1 MSLLRSLSDGLRSL
15 FRKERVEGELDEELR
30 SFLEMAAEE
39 KMKHGMSRK
48 DALRAVRLER
58 GSLEVTKEVVRSA
71 GWESFVETLWQ
82 DLRLATRMLRKN
94 PGFTAVA
101 VLTLAL
107 GIGANT
113 AIFGVVNA
121 VLLRPLPFKQP
132 SRLMMLFEGI
142 PKLGF
147 PKMGFSAPD
156 FAVFERAQK
165 SFESVGVYQ
174 NKYFNISG
182 EREPE
187 RLMAA
192 RISSSV
198 FPMLGAEPMIGR
210 TFTSGEDA
218 PGQNVVILSYG
229 LWQRRFGAD
238 PGIVGRNL
246 ELNRQPYTVI
256 GVMPKAF
263 NFPLRG
269 PQGSEPAE
277 LWVPMTFTVTELE
290 GWGTNYMNG
299 ALARLRPGLAF
310 EQASAEAESLSRSIG
325 SNYPPELTKAFQ
337 GAELKVSVNSYHE
350 EVVKSLR
357 TLLLILMA
365 AVVLVLLIACANVAT
380 LLVSRAASRQK
391 EVALRTTLGATRVR
405 LLRQML
411 TESLLLALL
420 GGSLGFA
427 LAFWVR
433 TLLLSLVPES
443 VPLPHDIAIGGS
455 VVVFAFAASFL
466 TTVLFGLVPAIQ
478 VSAMAL
484 HGPLQEGGRS
494 GTPGRSRHGLQGFFV
509 TVEFALALVLLIGSG
524 LLIRSFAKLLETD
537 PGFRPDHVLT
547 LKIPIPSE
555 RYTQAVKVRLFYEQ
569 LLDRAGNIPG
579 VKAVGLTSDLPLNG
593 CGTIAIQIEGRTN
606 AGGETP
612 QAICQTWQVGNY
624 FETLGIPLLKG
635 RSFTLEDRIDAQPV
649 AIVSETAGRQFWPGQ
664 DPIGKRIRWGVYT
677 PWQTIVGIVGD
688 VNDEPLGQQVQ
699 LHVYRPYLQMADL
712 FFEDSRFGEVRSM
725 NLAVLSQTDPASLT
739 SAVIS
744 QIHSLDPD
752 LAVAQIRTMAQ
763 IISSS
768 VAGPRFNTLLLGVFA
783 GVALFLAAI
792 GIYGV
797 MAYAITQQTHEIG
810 IRLALGA
817 QPWNVLQ
824 LVLRRGLRLAGVGA
838 TIGVAAALALTR
850 LMAGLLYDVSAT
862 DPVTFSCV
870 VILLLAIALLACY
883 LPARRAMRVD
893 PMVALH
899 YE

>member
-1 MSLLRSLSDGLRSL
+1 MNWFKRLFLRRWLYSDLSDEIREHLEEKVEELVAGGMP
-15 FRKERVEGELDEELR
+15 RKEARQAARREFGNITLTEEEGRDVWR
-30 SFLEMAAEE
+30 WAAIEDFF
-39 KMKHGMSRK
+39 M
-48 DALRAVRLER
+48 DVRFGAR
-58 GSLEVTKEVVRSA
+58 T
-71 GWESFVETLWQ
+71 
-82 DLRLATRMLRKN
+82 LRKN

-156 FAVFERAQK
+156 FVALERAQK

-182 EREPE
+182 GGEPE

-198 FPMLGAEPMIGR
+198 FPMLGAEPMLGR
-210 TFTSGEDA
+210 VFTIGEDA

-238 PGIVGRNL
+238 PGIIGRNL

-256 GVMPKAF
+256 GVMPKTF
-263 NFPLRG
+263 HFPLRG

-277 LWVPMTFTVTELE
+277 LWVPMAFTTTELE

-299 ALARLRPGLAF
+299 VLARLRSGLAF
-310 EQASAEAESLSRSIG
+310 EQASAEAESLSPSIG

-337 GAELKVSVNSYHE
+337 GAELKVSMNSYRE
-350 EVVKSLR
+350 EVVKSVR

-411 TESLLLALL
+411 TESLLLALI
-420 GGSLGFA
+420 GGSLG
-427 LAFWVR
+427 LAFASWVK

-443 VPLPHDIAIGGS
+443 VPLPRDIAIGGS
-455 VVVFAFAASFL
+455 VMVFVLAVSFL
-466 TTVLFGLVPAIQ
+466 TTVLFGLVPAFQ

-484 HGPLQEGGRS
+484 HGSLQEGGRS
-494 GTPGRSRHGLQGFFV
+494 GTPGRLRHRLQGFFV

-524 LLIRSFAKLLETD
+524 LLIRSFAKLLETN

-555 RYTQAVKVRLFYEQ
+555 RYAKAPKVRQFYEQ
-569 LLDRAGNIPG
+569 LLDRAGNLPG

-593 CGTIAIQIEGRTN
+593 CGTIAIQIEGGRN
-606 AGGETP
+606 VGGETP

-624 FETLGIPLLKG
+624 FQTLGIPLLKG
-635 RSFTLEDRIDAQPV
+635 RSFTLEDRIEAQPV
-649 AIVSETAGRQFWPGQ
+649 AIVSETAARQFWPGQ
-664 DPIGKRIRWGVYT
+664 DPIGKHIRWGVYA

-688 VNDEPLGQQVQ
+688 VNDGPPGQPVQ

-725 NLAVLSQTDPASLT
+725 NLAVRSQTDPASLA
-739 SAVIS
+739 SAVIG

-752 LAVAQIRTMAQ
+752 LAVANLRTMAQ
-763 IISSS
+763 VISSS

-817 QPWNVLQ
+817 QPRNVLH
-824 LVLRRGLRLAGVGA
+824 LVLRRGVRLAGTGA
-838 TIGVAAALALTR
+838 TFGVAAALALTR
-850 LMAGLLYDVSAT
+850 LMAGLLYGVSAT
-862 DPVTFSCV
+862 DPVTFFSV

-883 LPARRAMRVD
+883 APARRAMRVD
-893 PMVALH
+893 PMVALR

>member
-1 MSLLRSLSDGLRSL
+1 MNWFKQLFSRRRLFNDLSEEIQAHLEEQIEALVASGMP
-15 FRKERVEGELDEELR
+15 RKEATAAARREFGNVTLVQEDSREVWRWPSIEN
-30 SFLEMAAEE
+30 FLI
-39 KMKHGMSRK
+39 
-48 DALRAVRLER
+48 DVRYGL
-58 GSLEVTKEVVRSA
+58 
-71 GWESFVETLWQ
+71 
-82 DLRLATRMLRKN
+82 RMLRKN

-113 AIFGVVNA
+113 AVFGVVNA

-132 SRLMMLFEGI
+132 SRLVMLIEGI

-165 SFESVGVYQ
+165 SFESVGAYQ

-198 FPMLGAEPMIGR
+198 FPMLGAEPMLGR
-210 TFTSGEDA
+210 TFTIGEDV

-238 PGIVGRNL
+238 PGIIGRNL
-246 ELNRQPYTVI
+246 QINRQPYTVI

-277 LWVPMTFTVTELE
+277 LWVPMAFTATELE

-299 ALARLRPGLAF
+299 VLARLRPGLAF

-337 GAELKVSVNSYHE
+337 GAELKVSVSSYHE
-350 EVVKSLR
+350 EVVKSVR

-405 LLRQML
+405 LLRQLL
-411 TESLLLALL
+411 TESLLLALI
-420 GGSLGFA
+420 GGSLG
-427 LAFWVR
+427 LAFASWVK

-443 VPLPHDIAIGGS
+443 VPLPRDIPIGGR
-455 VVVFAFAASFL
+455 VIVFVLAASFL
-466 TTVLFGLVPAIQ
+466 TTVLFGLVPAFQ

-484 HGPLQEGGRS
+484 HGPLQEGGRG
-494 GTPGRSRHGLQGFFV
+494 GTPGRLRHRLQGFFV

-524 LLIRSFAKLLETD
+524 LLIRSFAKLLEAN

-555 RYTQAVKVRLFYEQ
+555 RYTRAPKVRQFYEQ

-579 VKAVGLTSDLPLNG
+579 VKAVGLTSDLPLSG
-593 CGTIAIQIEGRTN
+593 CGTIAIQIEGGRS
-606 AGGETP
+606 GGETP

-624 FETLGIPLLKG
+624 FQTLGVPLLKG

-649 AIVSETAGRQFWPGQ
+649 AIVSEAAGRQFWPGQ

-688 VNDEPLGQQVQ
+688 VNDEPLGRPVQ

-712 FFEDSRFGEVRSM
+712 FFEDSRFGDVRSM
-725 NLAVLSQTDPASLT
+725 NLTVRSQMDPASLT
-739 SAVIS
+739 SAVIG

-752 LAVAQIRTMAQ
+752 LAVAHIRTMAQ
-763 IISSS
+763 VISAS

-797 MAYAITQQTHEIG
+797 MAYAVAQQTHELG

-817 QPWNVLQ
+817 QPRNVLQ
-824 LVLRRGLRLAGVGA
+824 LVLRQGVRLAGVGA
-838 TIGVAAALALTR
+838 TFGVAAALALTR
-850 LMAGLLYDVSAT
+850 LMAGLLYGVSAT

-883 LPARRAMRVD
+883 VPARRAMRVD
-893 PMVALH
+893 PMVALRH
-899 YE
+899 E

>member
-1 MSLLRSLSDGLRSL
+1 MNWFKQLFSRRRLYDDLSEEIHEHLEEKIEELVASGMP
-15 FRKERVEGELDEELR
+15 RKEAAAAARREFGNVTLMEEDSRRVWRWPSIED
-30 SFLEMAAEE
+30 FFM
-39 KMKHGMSRK
+39 
-48 DALRAVRLER
+48 DVRY
-58 GSLEVTKEVVRSA
+58 GV
-71 GWESFVETLWQ
+71 
-82 DLRLATRMLRKN
+82 RMLRKN
-94 PGFTAVA
+94 PGFAAVA

-113 AIFGVVNA
+113 AVFGVVNA

-156 FAVFERAQK
+156 LAVFERAQK
-165 SFESVGVYQ
+165 SFESIGVYQ

-182 EREPE
+182 DKEPE
-187 RLMAA
+187 RLMSA

-198 FPMLGAEPMIGR
+198 FPMLGAEPMLGR
-210 TFTSGEDA
+210 TFTIGEDA

-238 PGIVGRNL
+238 LGIIGRNL

-277 LWVPMTFTVTELE
+277 LWVPMAFTATELE

-299 ALARLRPGLAF
+299 VLARLRPGLAF
-310 EQASAEAESLSRSIG
+310 EQASAEAASLSRSIG

-337 GAELKVSVNSYHE
+337 GAELKVGMNSYHE
-350 EVVKSLR
+350 EVVKSVR

-380 LLVSRAASRQK
+380 LLISRAASRQK

-411 TESLLLALL
+411 TESLLLALI
-420 GGSLGFA
+420 GGSLGLAF
-427 LAFWVR
+427 AFWVK

-443 VPLPHDIAIGGS
+443 VPLPRDIPIGGS
-455 VVVFAFAASFL
+455 VIVFVLAASFL
-466 TTVLFGLVPAIQ
+466 TTVLFGLVPAFQ

-484 HGPLQEGGRS
+484 HGQLQETGRS
-494 GTPGRSRHGLQGFFV
+494 GTPGRLRLRLQSFFV

-524 LLIRSFAKLLETD
+524 LLIRSFAKLLETN

-547 LKIPIPSE
+547 LNIPIPSE
-555 RYTQAVKVRLFYEQ
+555 RYTQATKVRQFYER

-579 VKAVGLTSDLPLNG
+579 VRAVGLTSDLPLNG
-593 CGTIAIQIEGRTN
+593 CGTIAIQIEGGRN

-612 QAICQTWQVGNY
+612 QAICQTWQVGN
-624 FETLGIPLLKG
+624 FFHALGIPLRRG

-677 PWQTIVGIVGD
+677 PWQTVVGMVGD
-688 VNDEPLGQQVQ
+688 VNDEPLGQPVQ

-739 SAVIS
+739 SAVIG

-752 LAVAQIRTMAQ
+752 LAVAHIRTMAQ
-763 IISSS
+763 VISSS

-817 QPWNVLQ
+817 QPRNVLQ
-824 LVLRRGLRLAGVGA
+824 LVLRRGVRLAGVGA
-838 TIGVAAALALTR
+838 TFGVAAALALTR
-850 LMAGLLYDVSAT
+850 LIAGLLYDVSAT
-862 DPVTFSCV
+862 DPFTFSCV

-883 LPARRAMRVD
+883 VPARRAMRVD
-893 PMVALH
+893 PMVALR

>member
-1 MSLLRSLSDGLRSL
+1 MNWFKQLFSRRRLFNDLSEEIQAHLEEKIEELVASGIP
-15 FRKERVEGELDEELR
+15 RKEAT
-30 SFLEMAAEE
+30 AAARRDFGNVTLTEQ
-39 KMKHGMSRK
+39 HS
-48 DALRAVRLER
+48 RAVWQWPSIENFLID
-58 GSLEVTKEVVRSA
+58 VRY
-71 GWESFVETLWQ
+71 GL
-82 DLRLATRMLRKN
+82 RMLRKN

-113 AIFGVVNA
+113 AVFGVMSA

-165 SFESVGVYQ
+165 SFESVGAYQ

-198 FPMLGAEPMIGR
+198 FPMLGAEPMLGR
-210 TFTSGEDA
+210 TFTIGEDV

-238 PGIVGRNL
+238 PGIIGRNL
-246 ELNRQPYTVI
+246 QLNRQPYTVI

-277 LWVPMTFTVTELE
+277 LWVPMAFTATELE

-299 ALARLRPGLAF
+299 VLARLRPGVAF
-310 EQASAEAESLSRSIG
+310 EQASAEAASLSRSIG

-337 GAELKVSVNSYHE
+337 GAELKISMNFYHE
-350 EVVKSLR
+350 EVVKSVR

-365 AVVLVLLIACANVAT
+365 AVALVLLIACANVAT

-411 TESLLLALL
+411 TESLLLALT
-420 GGSLGFA
+420 GGSLG
-427 LAFWVR
+427 LAFASWVK
-433 TLLLSLVPES
+433 TYLLSLVPES
-443 VPLPHDIAIGGS
+443 VPLPREIPTGGS
-455 VVVFAFAASFL
+455 VMVFVLATSLL
-466 TTVLFGLVPAIQ
+466 TTVLFGLFPAFQ
-478 VSAMAL
+478 VSAVAL

-494 GTPGRSRHGLQGFFV
+494 GTPGRLRHRLQGFFV
-509 TVEFALALVLLIGSG
+509 TVEFAMALVLLIGSG

-537 PGFRPDHVLT
+537 LGFRPDHVLT

-555 RYTQAVKVRLFYEQ
+555 RYTQAPKVRQFYEQ
-569 LLDRAGNIPG
+569 LLDRTGNIPG

-593 CGTIAIQIEGRTN
+593 CGTIAIQIEGGRN

-624 FETLGIPLLKG
+624 FQTLGIPLLKG
-635 RSFTLEDRIDAQPV
+635 RSFTLDDRADAQPV

-677 PWQTIVGIVGD
+677 PWQTVVGIVGD
-688 VNDEPLGQQVQ
+688 VNDGPLGQPVQ

-725 NLAVLSQTDPASLT
+725 NLAVRSQTDPASLT
-739 SAVIS
+739 SAVIG

-752 LAVAQIRTMAQ
+752 LAVAHIRTMAQ
-763 IISSS
+763 VISSS

-797 MAYAITQQTHEIG
+797 MAYAVTQQTHELG

-817 QPWNVLQ
+817 QPRNVLH
-824 LVLRRGLRLAGVGA
+824 LVLRQGVRLAGVGA
-838 TIGVAAALALTR
+838 MFGLAAALVLTR
-850 LMAGLLYDVSAT
+850 LMASLLYEVSAT
-862 DPVTFSCV
+862 DPVTFSSV

-883 LPARRAMRVD
+883 VPARRAMRLD
-893 PMVALH
+893 PMVALR

>member
-1 MSLLRSLSDGLRSL
+1 MNWFKQLFSRRRLYDDLSEEIHEHLEEKIEELVASGMP
-15 FRKERVEGELDEELR
+15 RKEAAAAARREFGNVTLMEEDSRRVWRWPSIED
-30 SFLEMAAEE
+30 FFM
-39 KMKHGMSRK
+39 
-48 DALRAVRLER
+48 DVRY
-58 GSLEVTKEVVRSA
+58 GV
-71 GWESFVETLWQ
+71 
-82 DLRLATRMLRKN
+82 RMLRKN

-113 AIFGVVNA
+113 AVFGVVNA

-156 FAVFERAQK
+156 LAVFERAQK
-165 SFESVGVYQ
+165 SFESIGVYQ

-182 EREPE
+182 DKEPE
-187 RLMAA
+187 RLMSA

-198 FPMLGAEPMIGR
+198 FPMLGAEPMLGR
-210 TFTSGEDA
+210 TFTIGEDA

-238 PGIVGRNL
+238 LGIIGRNL

-277 LWVPMTFTVTELE
+277 LWVPMAFTATELE

-299 ALARLRPGLAF
+299 VLARLRPGLAF
-310 EQASAEAESLSRSIG
+310 EQASAEAASLSRSIG

-337 GAELKVSVNSYHE
+337 GAELKVGMNSYHE
-350 EVVKSLR
+350 EVVKSVR

-380 LLVSRAASRQK
+380 LLISRAASRQK

-411 TESLLLALL
+411 TESLLLALI
-420 GGSLGFA
+420 GGSLGLAF
-427 LAFWVR
+427 AFWVK

-443 VPLPHDIAIGGS
+443 VPLPRDIPIGGS
-455 VVVFAFAASFL
+455 VIVFVLAASFL
-466 TTVLFGLVPAIQ
+466 TTVLFGLVPAFQ

-484 HGPLQEGGRS
+484 HGQLQETGRS
-494 GTPGRSRHGLQGFFV
+494 GTPGRLRLRLQSFFV

-524 LLIRSFAKLLETD
+524 LLIRSFAKLLETN

-547 LKIPIPSE
+547 LNIPIPSE
-555 RYTQAVKVRLFYEQ
+555 RYTQATKVRQFYEQ

-579 VKAVGLTSDLPLNG
+579 VRAVGLTSDLPLNG
-593 CGTIAIQIEGRTN
+593 CGTIAIQIEGGRN

-612 QAICQTWQVGNY
+612 QAICQTWQVGN
-624 FETLGIPLLKG
+624 FFQTLGIPLRRG

-677 PWQTIVGIVGD
+677 PWQTVVGMVGD
-688 VNDEPLGQQVQ
+688 VNDEPLGQPVQ

-739 SAVIS
+739 SAVIG

-752 LAVAQIRTMAQ
+752 LAVAHIRTMAQ
-763 IISSS
+763 VISSS

-817 QPWNVLQ
+817 QPRNVLQ
-824 LVLRRGLRLAGVGA
+824 LVLRRGVRLAGVGA
-838 TIGVAAALALTR
+838 TFGVAAALALTR
-850 LMAGLLYDVSAT
+850 LIAGLLYDVSAT
-862 DPVTFSCV
+862 DPFTFSCV

-883 LPARRAMRVD
+883 VPARRAMRVD
-893 PMVALH
+893 PMVALR

>member
-1 MSLLRSLSDGLRSL
+1 MNWFKQLFSRRRLYDDLSEEIQAHLEE
-15 FRKERVEGELDEELR
+15 KIEELVASGKSKKEAAAAAR
-30 SFLEMAAEE
+30 REFGNVTLMEQNSREVWRWSSVENFLMDIRF
-39 KMKHGMSRK
+39 G
-48 DALRAVRLER
+48 L
-58 GSLEVTKEVVRSA
+58 
-71 GWESFVETLWQ
+71 
-82 DLRLATRMLRKN
+82 RMLRKN

-113 AIFGVVNA
+113 AVFGVMNA

-132 SRLMMLFEGI
+132 SGLMMLFEGI

-182 EREPE
+182 DREPE

-198 FPMLGAEPMIGR
+198 FPMLGAEPMLGR
-210 TFTSGEDA
+210 TFTIGEDA

-238 PGIVGRNL
+238 PSIIGRHL

-277 LWVPMTFTVTELE
+277 LWVPMAFTATELE

-337 GAELKVSVNSYHE
+337 GAELKVIMSSYHE
-350 EVVKSLR
+350 EVVKSVR

-391 EVALRTTLGATRVR
+391 EVALRITLGATRVR
-405 LLRQML
+405 LLRQTL
-411 TESLLLALL
+411 TESLLLALI
-420 GGSLGFA
+420 GGSLGLAF
-427 LAFWVR
+427 AFWVK
-433 TLLLSLVPES
+433 TLLLSLVPEG
-443 VPLPHDIAIGGS
+443 VPLPRDIPIGGS
-455 VVVFAFAASFL
+455 VIVFVLAASFL
-466 TTVLFGLVPAIQ
+466 TTVLFGLVPAFQ

-484 HGPLQEGGRS
+484 HGPLQEGDRS
-494 GTPGRSRHGLQGFFV
+494 GTPGRLRHRLQGFFV

-547 LKIPIPSE
+547 LNIPIPSE
-555 RYTQAVKVRLFYEQ
+555 RYTHAPKVRQFYEQ

-579 VKAVGLTSDLPLNG
+579 VKEVGLTSDLPLNG
-593 CGTIAIQIEGRTN
+593 CGTIAIQIEGGRN

-624 FETLGIPLLKG
+624 FQTLGIPLLKG
-635 RSFTLEDRIDAQPV
+635 RSFTHEDRIDAQPV

-664 DPIGKRIRWGVYT
+664 DPIGKRIRWGVYA
-677 PWQTIVGIVGD
+677 PWQTVVGLVGD
-688 VNDEPLGQQVQ
+688 VNDEPLGQPVQ

-739 SAVIS
+739 SAVIG

-752 LAVAQIRTMAQ
+752 LAVVHIRTMAQ
-763 IISSS
+763 VISSS
-768 VAGPRFNTLLLGVFA
+768 VAGPRFNTLLLGGFA

-817 QPWNVLQ
+817 QPRNVLQ
-824 LVLRRGLRLAGVGA
+824 LVLRRGVRLAGVGA
-838 TIGVAAALALTR
+838 TFGVAAALALTR

-862 DPVTFSCV
+862 DPATFSCV
-870 VILLLAIALLACY
+870 VIVLLGIALLACY

-893 PMVALH
+893 PMVALR

>member
-1 MSLLRSLSDGLRSL
+1 MNWFKQLFSRRRLYDDLSEEIHEHLEEKIEELVASGMP
-15 FRKERVEGELDEELR
+15 RKEAAAAARREFGNVTLMEEDSRRVWRWPSIED
-30 SFLEMAAEE
+30 FFM
-39 KMKHGMSRK
+39 
-48 DALRAVRLER
+48 DVRY
-58 GSLEVTKEVVRSA
+58 GV
-71 GWESFVETLWQ
+71 
-82 DLRLATRMLRKN
+82 RMLRKN

-113 AIFGVVNA
+113 AVFGVVNA

-156 FAVFERAQK
+156 LAVFERAQK
-165 SFESVGVYQ
+165 SFESIGVYQ

-182 EREPE
+182 DKEPE
-187 RLMAA
+187 RLMSA

-198 FPMLGAEPMIGR
+198 FPMLGAEPMLGR
-210 TFTSGEDA
+210 TFTIGEDA

-238 PGIVGRNL
+238 PGIIGRNL

-277 LWVPMTFTVTELE
+277 LWVPMAFTATELE

-299 ALARLRPGLAF
+299 VLARLRPGLAF
-310 EQASAEAESLSRSIG
+310 EQASAEAASLSRSIG

-337 GAELKVSVNSYHE
+337 GAELKVGMNSYHE
-350 EVVKSLR
+350 EVVKSVR

-380 LLVSRAASRQK
+380 LLISRAASRQK

-411 TESLLLALL
+411 TESLLLALI

-427 LAFWVR
+427 FAFWVK

-443 VPLPHDIAIGGS
+443 VPLPRDIPIGGS
-455 VVVFAFAASFL
+455 VIVFVLAASFL
-466 TTVLFGLVPAIQ
+466 TTVLFGLVPAFQ

-484 HGPLQEGGRS
+484 HGQLQETGRS
-494 GTPGRSRHGLQGFFV
+494 GTPGRLRLRLQSFFV

-524 LLIRSFAKLLETD
+524 LLIRSFAKLLETN

-547 LKIPIPSE
+547 LNIPIPSE
-555 RYTQAVKVRLFYEQ
+555 RYTQATKVRQFYEQ

-579 VKAVGLTSDLPLNG
+579 VRAVGLTSDLPLNG
-593 CGTIAIQIEGRTN
+593 CGTIAIQIEGGRN

-612 QAICQTWQVGNY
+612 QAICQTWQVGN
-624 FETLGIPLLKG
+624 FFQTLGIPLRRG

-677 PWQTIVGIVGD
+677 PWQTVVGMVGD
-688 VNDEPLGQQVQ
+688 VNDEPLGQPVQ

-739 SAVIS
+739 SAVIG

-752 LAVAQIRTMAQ
+752 LAVAHIRTMAQ
-763 IISSS
+763 VISSS

-817 QPWNVLQ
+817 QPRNVLQ
-824 LVLRRGLRLAGVGA
+824 LVLRRGVRLAGVGA
-838 TIGVAAALALTR
+838 TFGVAAALALTR
-850 LMAGLLYDVSAT
+850 LIAGLLYDVSAT
-862 DPVTFSCV
+862 DPFTFSCV

-883 LPARRAMRVD
+883 VPARRAMRVD
-893 PMVALH
+893 PMVALR

>member
-1 MSLLRSLSDGLRSL
+1 MNWFKQLFSRRRLYDDLSEEIHEHLEEKIEELVASGMP
-15 FRKERVEGELDEELR
+15 RKEAAAAARREFGNVTLMEEDSRRVWSWPSIED
-30 SFLEMAAEE
+30 FFM
-39 KMKHGMSRK
+39 
-48 DALRAVRLER
+48 DVRY
-58 GSLEVTKEVVRSA
+58 GV
-71 GWESFVETLWQ
+71 
-82 DLRLATRMLRKN
+82 RMLRKN

-113 AIFGVVNA
+113 AVFGVVNA

-156 FAVFERAQK
+156 LAVFERAQK
-165 SFESVGVYQ
+165 SFESIGVYQ

-182 EREPE
+182 DKEPE
-187 RLMAA
+187 RLMSA

-198 FPMLGAEPMIGR
+198 FPMLGAEPMLGR
-210 TFTSGEDA
+210 TFTIGEDA

-238 PGIVGRNL
+238 PGIIGRNL

-277 LWVPMTFTVTELE
+277 LWVPMAFTATELE

-299 ALARLRPGLAF
+299 VLARLRPGLAF
-310 EQASAEAESLSRSIG
+310 EQASAEAASLSRSIG

-337 GAELKVSVNSYHE
+337 GAELKVGMNSYHE
-350 EVVKSLR
+350 EVVKSVR

-380 LLVSRAASRQK
+380 LLISRAASRQK

-411 TESLLLALL
+411 TESLLLALI
-420 GGSLGFA
+420 GGSLGLAF
-427 LAFWVR
+427 AFWVK

-443 VPLPHDIAIGGS
+443 VPLPRDIPIGGS
-455 VVVFAFAASFL
+455 VIVFVLAASFL
-466 TTVLFGLVPAIQ
+466 TTVLFGLVPAFQ

-484 HGPLQEGGRS
+484 HGQLQETGRS
-494 GTPGRSRHGLQGFFV
+494 GTPGRLRLRLQSFFV

-524 LLIRSFAKLLETD
+524 LLIRSFAKLLETN

-547 LKIPIPSE
+547 LNIPIPSE
-555 RYTQAVKVRLFYEQ
+555 RYTQATKVRQFYEQ

-579 VKAVGLTSDLPLNG
+579 VRAVGLTSDLPLNG
-593 CGTIAIQIEGRTN
+593 CGTIAIQIEGGRN

-612 QAICQTWQVGNY
+612 QAICQTWQVGN
-624 FETLGIPLLKG
+624 FFQTLGIPLRRG

-677 PWQTIVGIVGD
+677 PWQTVVGMVGD
-688 VNDEPLGQQVQ
+688 VNDEPLGQPVQ

-739 SAVIS
+739 SAVIG

-752 LAVAQIRTMAQ
+752 LAVAHIRTMAQ
-763 IISSS
+763 VISSS

-817 QPWNVLQ
+817 QPRNVLH
-824 LVLRRGLRLAGVGA
+824 LVLRRGVRLAGVGA
-838 TIGVAAALALTR
+838 TFGVAAALALTR
-850 LMAGLLYDVSAT
+850 LIAGLLYDVSAT
-862 DPVTFSCV
+862 DPFTFSCV

-883 LPARRAMRVD
+883 VPARRAMRVD
-893 PMVALH
+893 PMVALR

>member
-1 MSLLRSLSDGLRSL
+1 MNWFKQLFSRRRLYDDLSEEIHEHLEEKIEELVASGMP
-15 FRKERVEGELDEELR
+15 RKEAAAAARREFGNVTLMEEDSRRVWRWPSIED
-30 SFLEMAAEE
+30 FFM
-39 KMKHGMSRK
+39 
-48 DALRAVRLER
+48 DVRY
-58 GSLEVTKEVVRSA
+58 GV
-71 GWESFVETLWQ
+71 
-82 DLRLATRMLRKN
+82 RMLRKN

-113 AIFGVVNA
+113 AVFGVVNA

-156 FAVFERAQK
+156 LAVFERAQK
-165 SFESVGVYQ
+165 SFESIGVYQ

-182 EREPE
+182 DKEPE
-187 RLMAA
+187 RLMSA

-198 FPMLGAEPMIGR
+198 FPMLGAEPMLGR
-210 TFTSGEDA
+210 TFTIGEDA

-238 PGIVGRNL
+238 LGIIGRNL

-277 LWVPMTFTVTELE
+277 LWVPMAFTATELE

-299 ALARLRPGLAF
+299 VLARLRPGLAF
-310 EQASAEAESLSRSIG
+310 EQASAEAASLSRSIG

-337 GAELKVSVNSYHE
+337 GAELKVGMNSYHE
-350 EVVKSLR
+350 EVVKSVR

-380 LLVSRAASRQK
+380 LLISRAASRQK

-411 TESLLLALL
+411 TESLLLALI
-420 GGSLGFA
+420 GGSLGLAF
-427 LAFWVR
+427 AFWVK

-443 VPLPHDIAIGGS
+443 VPLPRDIPIGGS
-455 VVVFAFAASFL
+455 VIVFVLAASFL
-466 TTVLFGLVPAIQ
+466 TTVLFGLVPAFQ

-484 HGPLQEGGRS
+484 HGQLQDTGRS
-494 GTPGRSRHGLQGFFV
+494 GTPGRLRLRLQSFFV

-524 LLIRSFAKLLETD
+524 LLIRSFAKLLETN

-547 LKIPIPSE
+547 LNIPIPSE
-555 RYTQAVKVRLFYEQ
+555 RYTQATKVRQFYEQ

-579 VKAVGLTSDLPLNG
+579 VRAVGLTSDLPLNG
-593 CGTIAIQIEGRTN
+593 CGTIAIQIEGGRN

-612 QAICQTWQVGNY
+612 QAICQTWQVGN
-624 FETLGIPLLKG
+624 FFQTLGIPLRRG

-677 PWQTIVGIVGD
+677 PWQTVVGMVGD
-688 VNDEPLGQQVQ
+688 VNDEPLGQPVQ

-739 SAVIS
+739 SAVIG

-752 LAVAQIRTMAQ
+752 LAVAHIRTMAQ
-763 IISSS
+763 VISSS

-817 QPWNVLQ
+817 QPRNVLQ
-824 LVLRRGLRLAGVGA
+824 LVLRRGVRLAGVGA
-838 TIGVAAALALTR
+838 TFGVAAALALTR
-850 LMAGLLYDVSAT
+850 LIAGLLYDVSAT
-862 DPVTFSCV
+862 DPFTFSCV

-883 LPARRAMRVD
+883 VPARRAMRVD
-893 PMVALH
+893 PMVALR

>member
-1 MSLLRSLSDGLRSL
+1 MNWFKQIFSRRRLYNDLSEEIRAHLEEKIEELVASGMP
-15 FRKERVEGELDEELR
+15 RKEATAAARREFGNVTLMEEDSR
-30 SFLEMAAEE
+30 NVWRWPSIENFLI
-39 KMKHGMSRK
+39 
-48 DALRAVRLER
+48 DVRYGL
-58 GSLEVTKEVVRSA
+58 
-71 GWESFVETLWQ
+71 
-82 DLRLATRMLRKN
+82 RMLRKN

-113 AIFGVVNA
+113 AVFGVMNA

-132 SRLMMLFEGI
+132 SRLVMLIEGI

-165 SFESVGVYQ
+165 SFESVGAYQ

-198 FPMLGAEPMIGR
+198 FPMLGAEPMLGR
-210 TFTSGEDA
+210 TFTIGEDV

-238 PGIVGRNL
+238 PGIIGRNL
-246 ELNRQPYTVI
+246 QLNRQPYTVI

-269 PQGSEPAE
+269 PQASEPAE
-277 LWVPMTFTVTELE
+277 LWVPMAFTATELE

-299 ALARLRPGLAF
+299 VLARLRPGLAF

-337 GAELKVSVNSYHE
+337 GAELKVSINSYHE
-350 EVVKSLR
+350 EVVKSVR

-391 EVALRTTLGATRVR
+391 EVALRITLGATRVR

-411 TESLLLALL
+411 TESLLLALI
-420 GGSLGFA
+420 GGSLGLAFA
-427 LAFWVR
+427 LWVK

-443 VPLPHDIAIGGS
+443 VPLPRDIPIGGS
-455 VVVFAFAASFL
+455 VIVFVLAASFL
-466 TTVLFGLVPAIQ
+466 TTVLFGLVPAFQ

-484 HGPLQEGGRS
+484 HGSLQEGGRS
-494 GTPGRSRHGLQGFFV
+494 GTPGRLRHRLQGFFV

-524 LLIRSFAKLLETD
+524 LLIRSFAKLLQTD

-555 RYTQAVKVRLFYEQ
+555 RYTQAPKVRQFYEQ

-593 CGTIAIQIEGRTN
+593 CGTIAIQIEGGRN

-624 FETLGIPLLKG
+624 FQTLGIPLLKG
-635 RSFTLEDRIDAQPV
+635 RSFTLEDRIDGQPV

-688 VNDEPLGQQVQ
+688 VNDEPLGQPVQ
-699 LHVYRPYLQMADL
+699 MHVYRPYLQMADL

-725 NLAVLSQTDPASLT
+725 NLTVRSQTDPASLT
-739 SAVIS
+739 SAVIG

-752 LAVAQIRTMAQ
+752 LAVAHIRTMAQ
-763 IISSS
+763 VISSS
-768 VAGPRFNTLLLGVFA
+768 VAGPRFNALLLGVFA

-797 MAYAITQQTHEIG
+797 MAYAVTQQTHELG

-817 QPWNVLQ
+817 QPRNVLH
-824 LVLRRGLRLAGVGA
+824 LVLRRGVRLAGVGA
-838 TIGVAAALALTR
+838 TFGVAAALALTR

-883 LPARRAMRVD
+883 VPARRAMRVD
-893 PMVALH
+893 PMVALR

>member
-1 MSLLRSLSDGLRSL
+1 MKWLKQRFSRRRLYGDLSEEIREHLEE
-15 FRKERVEGELDEELR
+15 KIEELV
-30 SFLEMAAEE
+30 AG
-39 KMKHGMSRK
+39 GMSRK
-48 DALRAVRLER
+48 EAAYAARREFGNITLVEADSREIWKWPTIENFLMDVRYGL
-58 GSLEVTKEVVRSA
+58 
-71 GWESFVETLWQ
+71 
-82 DLRLATRMLRKN
+82 RMLLKN

-142 PKLGF
+142 PQLGF

-182 EREPE
+182 DGEPE

-198 FPMLGAEPMIGR
+198 FPLLGAESMLGR
-210 TFTSGEDA
+210 TFTIGEDA
-218 PGQNVVILSYG
+218 SGQNVVILSYG
-229 LWQRRFGAD
+229 LWQRRFGANRS
-238 PGIVGRNL
+238 IIGRTL

-263 NFPLRG
+263 HFPLRG

-277 LWVPMTFTVTELE
+277 LWVPMAFTATELE
-290 GWGTNYMNG
+290 GWGTNYTNG
-299 ALARLRPGLAF
+299 VLARLRPGLTF
-310 EQASAEAESLSRSIG
+310 EQASAEAESLSRSIA

-337 GAELKVSVNSYHE
+337 GAELKVSMSFYHE
-350 EVVKSLR
+350 EVVKSVR

-365 AVVLVLLIACANVAT
+365 AVALVLLIACANVAT
-380 LLVSRAASRQK
+380 LLISRAASRQK

-411 TESLLLALL
+411 TESLLLAFI
-420 GGSLGFA
+420 GGSLG
-427 LAFWVR
+427 LAFASWVKI
-433 TLLLSLVPES
+433 LLLSLVPAS
-443 VPLPHDIAIGGS
+443 VPLPRDIPIGGS
-455 VVVFAFAASFL
+455 MIVFVIAASFL
-466 TTVLFGLVPAIQ
+466 TTVLFGLVPALQ
-478 VSAMAL
+478 VTAKAL
-484 HGPLQEGGRS
+484 LGPLQEGGRRGTS
-494 GTPGRSRHGLQGFFV
+494 GRLRHRLQGFFV

-537 PGFRPDHVLT
+537 PGFRPDQVLT

-555 RYTQAVKVRLFYEQ
+555 RYTQAAKVRQFYEQ

-593 CGTIAIQIEGRTN
+593 CGTIAIQIEGERN

-612 QAICQTWQVGNY
+612 QAICQTWQVGDY
-624 FETLGIPLLKG
+624 FQTLGIPLLKG
-635 RSFTLEDRIDAQPV
+635 RPFTLEDRIDTQPV
-649 AIVSETAGRQFWPGQ
+649 AIISVTTGRRFWPGQ

-688 VNDEPLGQQVQ
+688 VHDEPLGQPVQ
-699 LHVYRPYLQMADL
+699 LHVYRPYLQMGDL

-725 NLAVLSQTDPASLT
+725 NLAVRSQTDPASLT
-739 SAVIS
+739 SAVIG

-752 LAVAQIRTMAQ
+752 LAVEHIRTMAQ
-763 IISSS
+763 VISSS

-783 GVALFLAAI
+783 GLALFLAAI

-797 MAYAITQQTHEIG
+797 MTYAITQQTHEIG

-817 QPWNVLQ
+817 QPRNVLH
-824 LVLRRGLRLAGVGA
+824 LVLRRGVCLAGVGA
-838 TIGVAAALALTR
+838 AFGVAAALALTR

-870 VILLLAIALLACY
+870 VLLLLVIALLACY
-883 LPARRAMRVD
+883 VPARRAMRVD
-893 PMVALH
+893 PMVALR

>member
-1 MSLLRSLSDGLRSL
+1 MKWIRQLFSRRRLYGELSDEIREHLEE
-15 FRKERVEGELDEELR
+15 KIEELV
-30 SFLEMAAEE
+30 AG
-39 KMKHGMSRK
+39 GMSRK
-48 DALRAVRLER
+48 EAAAAARREFGNVGLVEEDSREVWRWPSIENLVADVRHGLRI
-58 GSLEVTKEVVRSA
+58 
-71 GWESFVETLWQ
+71 
-82 DLRLATRMLRKN
+82 LRKN

-121 VLLRPLPFKQP
+121 VLLRQLPFKQP

-156 FAVFERAQK
+156 FAVFARAQK

-182 EREPE
+182 DREPE

-198 FPMLGAEPMIGR
+198 FPMLGAEPMLGR
-210 TFTSGEDA
+210 TFTIGEDA

-238 PGIVGRNL
+238 PGIIGRNL
-246 ELNRQPYTVI
+246 ELNRQPYTII
-256 GVMPKAF
+256 GVMAKAF

-277 LWVPMTFTVTELE
+277 LWVPMAFTATELE

-299 ALARLRPGLAF
+299 VLARLRPGLAF

-337 GAELKVSVNSYHE
+337 GAELKVSMNSYHE
-350 EVVKSLR
+350 EVVKSVR

-391 EVALRTTLGATRVR
+391 EVALRTTLGATRLR

-411 TESLLLALL
+411 TESLLLALI
-420 GGSLGFA
+420 GGSLGLAF
-427 LAFWVR
+427 AFWVK

-443 VPLPHDIAIGGS
+443 VPLPRDIPIGGS
-455 VVVFAFAASFL
+455 VIVFVLAASFL
-466 TTVLFGLVPAIQ
+466 TTVLFGLVPAFQ

-494 GTPGRSRHGLQGFFV
+494 GTPGRLRHRLQGVFV

-555 RYTQAVKVRLFYEQ
+555 RYTHAPKVRQFYEQ

-579 VKAVGLTSDLPLNG
+579 VRAVGLTSDLPLNG
-593 CGTIAIQIEGRTN
+593 CGTIAIQIEGRRN

-624 FETLGIPLLKG
+624 FQTLGIPLLKG
-635 RSFTLEDRIDAQPV
+635 RAFTPEDRIDAQPV

-688 VNDEPLGQQVQ
+688 VNDEPLGQPVQ

-725 NLAVLSQTDPASLT
+725 NLAVRSQTDPASLT
-739 SAVIS
+739 SAVIG

-752 LAVAQIRTMAQ
+752 LAVEHVRTMAQ
-763 IISSS
+763 VISSS
-768 VAGPRFNTLLLGVFA
+768 VAGPRFNTFLLGVFA

-817 QPWNVLQ
+817 QPRNVLQ
-824 LVLRRGLRLAGVGA
+824 LVLRRGVRLAGVGA
-838 TIGVAAALALTR
+838 TFGVAAALALTR

-883 LPARRAMRVD
+883 VPARRAMRVD
-893 PMVALH
+893 PLVALR

>member
-1 MSLLRSLSDGLRSL
+1 MNWFKQLFSRRRLYDDLSEEIHEHLEEKIEELVASGMP
-15 FRKERVEGELDEELR
+15 RKEAAAAARREFGNVTLMEEDSRRVWRWPSIED
-30 SFLEMAAEE
+30 FFM
-39 KMKHGMSRK
+39 
-48 DALRAVRLER
+48 DVRY
-58 GSLEVTKEVVRSA
+58 GV
-71 GWESFVETLWQ
+71 
-82 DLRLATRMLRKN
+82 RMLRKN

-113 AIFGVVNA
+113 AVFGVVNA

-156 FAVFERAQK
+156 LAVFERAQK
-165 SFESVGVYQ
+165 SFESIGVYQ

-182 EREPE
+182 DKEPE
-187 RLMAA
+187 RLMSA

-198 FPMLGAEPMIGR
+198 FPMLGAEPMLGR
-210 TFTSGEDA
+210 TFTIGEDA

-238 PGIVGRNL
+238 PGIIGRNL

-277 LWVPMTFTVTELE
+277 LWVPMAFTATELE
-290 GWGTNYMNG
+290 GWGTNYMN
-299 ALARLRPGLAF
+299 AVLARLRPGLAF
-310 EQASAEAESLSRSIG
+310 EQASAEAASLSRSIG

-337 GAELKVSVNSYHE
+337 GAELKVGMNSYHE
-350 EVVKSLR
+350 EVVKSVR

-380 LLVSRAASRQK
+380 LLISRAASRQK

-411 TESLLLALL
+411 TESLLLALI
-420 GGSLGFA
+420 GGSLGLAF
-427 LAFWVR
+427 AFWVK

-443 VPLPHDIAIGGS
+443 VPLPRDIPIGGS
-455 VVVFAFAASFL
+455 VIVFVLAASFL
-466 TTVLFGLVPAIQ
+466 TTVLFGLVPAFQ

-484 HGPLQEGGRS
+484 HGQLQDTGRS
-494 GTPGRSRHGLQGFFV
+494 GTPGRLRLRLQSFFV

-524 LLIRSFAKLLETD
+524 LLIRSFAKLLETN

-547 LKIPIPSE
+547 LNIPIPSE
-555 RYTQAVKVRLFYEQ
+555 RYTQATKVRQFYEQ

-579 VKAVGLTSDLPLNG
+579 VRAVGLTSDLPLNG
-593 CGTIAIQIEGRTN
+593 CGTIAIQIEGGRN

-612 QAICQTWQVGNY
+612 QAICQTWQVGN
-624 FETLGIPLLKG
+624 FFQTLGIPLRRG

-677 PWQTIVGIVGD
+677 PWQTVVGMVGD
-688 VNDEPLGQQVQ
+688 VNDEPLGQPVQ

-739 SAVIS
+739 SAVIG

-752 LAVAQIRTMAQ
+752 LAVAHIRTMAQ
-763 IISSS
+763 VISSS

-817 QPWNVLQ
+817 QPRNVLQ
-824 LVLRRGLRLAGVGA
+824 LVLRRGVRLAGVGA
-838 TIGVAAALALTR
+838 TFGVAAALALTR
-850 LMAGLLYDVSAT
+850 LIAGLLYDVSAT
-862 DPVTFSCV
+862 DPFTFSCV

-883 LPARRAMRVD
+883 VPARRAMRVD
-893 PMVALH
+893 PMVALR

>member
-1 MSLLRSLSDGLRSL
+1 VRFPFWRRPRRQTQLKQEIQSHLQMAASD
-15 FRKERVEGELDEELR
+15 RVDRGESAGRAQQAVRREFGNVALIEQVTRDQWSWRWLDEL
-30 SFLEMAAEE
+30 L
-39 KMKHGMSRK
+39 
-48 DALRAVRLER
+48 
-58 GSLEVTKEVVRSA
+58 
-71 GWESFVETLWQ
+71 Q
-82 DLRLATRMLRKN
+82 DLRYAARMLRKN
-94 PGFTAVA
+94 PGFTLVA

-113 AIFGVVNA
+113 AIFSVVNA

-132 SRLMMLFEGI
+132 SRIIMLFEGI

-156 FAVFERAQK
+156 FLVFARAQK
-165 SFESVGVYQ
+165 SFESVGAYQ

-182 EREPE
+182 DREPE

-198 FPMLGAEPMIGR
+198 FPMLGAEPMLGR

-229 LWQRRFGAD
+229 LWHRRFGAD
-238 PGIVGRNL
+238 PGIIGRKL
-246 ELNRQPYTVI
+246 ELDRKPYTVI

-277 LWVPMTFTVTELE
+277 LWVPMAFTATELE

-299 ALARLRPGLAF
+299 VLARLRPGLAF

-325 SNYPPELTKAFQ
+325 LSYPPELTKAFQ
-337 GAELKVSVNSYHE
+337 GAELKVAMNSYHE
-350 EVVKSLR
+350 EVVKSVR

-380 LLVSRAASRQK
+380 LLVSRASSRQK
-391 EVALRTTLGATRVR
+391 EVAVRTTLGATRVR

-411 TESLLLALL
+411 TESLLLALIGGCL
-420 GGSLGFA
+420 G
-427 LAFWVR
+427 LAFASWVK
-433 TLLLSLVPES
+433 TYLLSLVPES
-443 VPLPHDIAIGGS
+443 VPLPRDIPTDGS
-455 VVVFAFAASFL
+455 VIVFVLAASFV
-466 TTVLFGLVPAIQ
+466 TTVLCGLVPAFQ
-478 VSAMAL
+478 VSAMSL
-484 HGPLQEGGRS
+484 YGPLQEGGRS
-494 GTPGRSRHGLQGFFV
+494 STPGRLRHRLQGFFV

-524 LLIRSFAKLLETD
+524 LLIRSFAKLVETD

-555 RYTQAVKVRLFYEQ
+555 RYTHAPKVRQFYEQ
-569 LLDRAGNIPG
+569 LLDRTGNTPG

-593 CGTIAIQIEGRTN
+593 CGTIAIQIEGGRN

-624 FETLGIPLLKG
+624 FQTLGIPLRKG
-635 RSFTLEDRIDAQPV
+635 RYFTLEDRIDAQPV

-664 DPIGKRIRWGVYT
+664 DPIGKRIRWGVYS
-677 PWQTIVGIVGD
+677 PWQTIVGIVRD
-688 VNDEPLGQQVQ
+688 VNDEPLGQPVQ

-725 NLAVLSQTDPASLT
+725 NLAVRSQTDPASLT
-739 SAVIS
+739 SAVIG

-752 LAVAQIRTMAQ
+752 LTVAHIRTMAQ
-763 IISSS
+763 VISSS
-768 VAGPRFNTLLLGVFA
+768 VAGPRFNTLVLGVFA
-783 GVALFLAAI
+783 AVALFLAAI

-797 MAYAITQQTHEIG
+797 MAYATTQQTHEIG

-817 QPWNVLQ
+817 QPRNVLY
-824 LVLRRGLRLAGVGA
+824 LVLRRGVRLAGVGA
-838 TIGVAAALALTR
+838 AFGVAAALALTR

-883 LPARRAMRVD
+883 VPARRAMRVD
-893 PMVALH
+893 PIVALR

>member
-1 MSLLRSLSDGLRSL
+1 MNWFKQLFSRRRLYDDLSEEIHEHLEEKIEELVASGMP
-15 FRKERVEGELDEELR
+15 RKEAAAAARREFGNVTLMEEDSRRVWRWPSIED
-30 SFLEMAAEE
+30 FFM
-39 KMKHGMSRK
+39 
-48 DALRAVRLER
+48 DVRY
-58 GSLEVTKEVVRSA
+58 GV
-71 GWESFVETLWQ
+71 
-82 DLRLATRMLRKN
+82 RMLRKN

-113 AIFGVVNA
+113 AVFGVVNA

-156 FAVFERAQK
+156 LAVFERAQK
-165 SFESVGVYQ
+165 SFESIGVYQ

-182 EREPE
+182 DKEPE
-187 RLMAA
+187 RLMSA

-198 FPMLGAEPMIGR
+198 FPMLGAEPMLGR
-210 TFTSGEDA
+210 TFTIGEDA

-238 PGIVGRNL
+238 PGIIGRNL

-277 LWVPMTFTVTELE
+277 LWVPMAFTATELE

-299 ALARLRPGLAF
+299 VLARLRPGLAF
-310 EQASAEAESLSRSIG
+310 EQASAEAASLSRSIG

-337 GAELKVSVNSYHE
+337 GAELKVGMNSYHE
-350 EVVKSLR
+350 EVVKSVR

-380 LLVSRAASRQK
+380 LLISRAASRQK

-411 TESLLLALL
+411 TESLLLALI
-420 GGSLGFA
+420 GGSLGLAF
-427 LAFWVR
+427 AFWVK

-443 VPLPHDIAIGGS
+443 VPLPRDIPIGGS
-455 VVVFAFAASFL
+455 VIVFVLAASFL
-466 TTVLFGLVPAIQ
+466 TTVLFGLVPAFQ

-484 HGPLQEGGRS
+484 HGQLQETGRS
-494 GTPGRSRHGLQGFFV
+494 GTPGRLRLRLQSFFV

-524 LLIRSFAKLLETD
+524 LLIRSFAKLLETN

-547 LKIPIPSE
+547 LNIPIPSE
-555 RYTQAVKVRLFYEQ
+555 RYTQATKVRQFYEQ

-579 VKAVGLTSDLPLNG
+579 VRAVGLTSDLPLNG
-593 CGTIAIQIEGRTN
+593 CGTIAIQIEGGRN

-612 QAICQTWQVGNY
+612 QAICQTWQVGN
-624 FETLGIPLLKG
+624 FFQTLGIPLRRG

-677 PWQTIVGIVGD
+677 PWQTVVGMVGD
-688 VNDEPLGQQVQ
+688 VNDEPLGQPVQ

-739 SAVIS
+739 SAVIG

-752 LAVAQIRTMAQ
+752 LAVAHIRTMAQ
-763 IISSS
+763 VISSS

-817 QPWNVLQ
+817 QPRNVLQ
-824 LVLRRGLRLAGVGA
+824 LVLRRGVRLAGVGA
-838 TIGVAAALALTR
+838 TFGVAAALALTR
-850 LMAGLLYDVSAT
+850 LIAGLLYDVSAT
-862 DPVTFSCV
+862 DPFTFSCV

-883 LPARRAMRVD
+883 VPARRAMRVD
-893 PMVALH
+893 PMVALR

>member
-1 MSLLRSLSDGLRSL
+1 MNWFKQLFSRRRLYDDLSEEIHEHLEEKIEELVASDMP
-15 FRKERVEGELDEELR
+15 RKEAAAAARREFGNVTLMEEDSRRVWRWPSIED
-30 SFLEMAAEE
+30 FFM
-39 KMKHGMSRK
+39 
-48 DALRAVRLER
+48 DVRY
-58 GSLEVTKEVVRSA
+58 GV
-71 GWESFVETLWQ
+71 
-82 DLRLATRMLRKN
+82 RMLRKN

-113 AIFGVVNA
+113 AVFGVVNA

-156 FAVFERAQK
+156 LAVFERAQK
-165 SFESVGVYQ
+165 SFESIGVYQ
-174 NKYFNISG
+174 NKYFNLSG
-182 EREPE
+182 DKEPE
-187 RLMAA
+187 RLMSA
-192 RISSSV
+192 RISPSV
-198 FPMLGAEPMIGR
+198 FPMLGAEPMLGR
-210 TFTSGEDA
+210 TFTIGEDA

-238 PGIVGRNL
+238 PGIIGRNL

-277 LWVPMTFTVTELE
+277 LWVPMAFTARELE

-299 ALARLRPGLAF
+299 VLARLRPGLAF
-310 EQASAEAESLSRSIG
+310 EQASAEAASLSRSIG

-337 GAELKVSVNSYHE
+337 GAELKVGMNSYHE
-350 EVVKSLR
+350 EVVKSVR

-380 LLVSRAASRQK
+380 LLISRAASRQK

-411 TESLLLALL
+411 TESLLLALI
-420 GGSLGFA
+420 GGSLGLAF
-427 LAFWVR
+427 AFWVK

-443 VPLPHDIAIGGS
+443 LPLPRDIPIGGS
-455 VVVFAFAASFL
+455 VIVFVLAASFL
-466 TTVLFGLVPAIQ
+466 TTVLFGLVPAFQ

-484 HGPLQEGGRS
+484 HGQLQETGRS
-494 GTPGRSRHGLQGFFV
+494 GTPGRLRLRLQSFFV

-524 LLIRSFAKLLETD
+524 LLIRSFAKLLETN

-547 LKIPIPSE
+547 LNIPIPSE
-555 RYTQAVKVRLFYEQ
+555 RYTQATKVRQFYEQ

-579 VKAVGLTSDLPLNG
+579 VRAVGLTSDLPLNG
-593 CGTIAIQIEGRTN
+593 CGTIAIQIEGGRN

-612 QAICQTWQVGNY
+612 QAICQTWQVGN
-624 FETLGIPLLKG
+624 FFQTLGIPLLRG

-649 AIVSETAGRQFWPGQ
+649 AMVSETAGRQFWPGQ

-688 VNDEPLGQQVQ
+688 VNDQPLGQPVQ

-725 NLAVLSQTDPASLT
+725 NLAVLSQTDPVSLT
-739 SAVIS
+739 SAVIG

-752 LAVAQIRTMAQ
+752 LAVAHIRTMAQ
-763 IISSS
+763 VISSS

-817 QPWNVLQ
+817 QPRNVLQ
-824 LVLRRGLRLAGVGA
+824 LVLRRGVRLAGVGA
-838 TIGVAAALALTR
+838 TFGVAAALALTR
-850 LMAGLLYDVSAT
+850 LIAGLLYDVSAT
-862 DPVTFSCV
+862 DPFTFSCV

-883 LPARRAMRVD
+883 VPARRAMRVD
-893 PMVALH
+893 PMVALR

>member
-1 MSLLRSLSDGLRSL
+1 MNWFKQLFSRPRLYDDLSEEIHEHLEEKIEELVASGMP
-15 FRKERVEGELDEELR
+15 RKEAAAAARREFGNVTLIEEDSRRVWRWPSIED
-30 SFLEMAAEE
+30 FFM
-39 KMKHGMSRK
+39 
-48 DALRAVRLER
+48 DVRY
-58 GSLEVTKEVVRSA
+58 GV
-71 GWESFVETLWQ
+71 
-82 DLRLATRMLRKN
+82 RMLRKN

-113 AIFGVVNA
+113 AVFGVVNA

-156 FAVFERAQK
+156 LAVFERAQK
-165 SFESVGVYQ
+165 SFESIGVYQ

-182 EREPE
+182 DKEPE
-187 RLMAA
+187 RLMSA

-198 FPMLGAEPMIGR
+198 FPMLGAEPMLGR
-210 TFTSGEDA
+210 TFTIGEDA

-238 PGIVGRNL
+238 PGIIGRNL

-277 LWVPMTFTVTELE
+277 LWVPMAFTATELE

-299 ALARLRPGLAF
+299 VLARLRPGLAF
-310 EQASAEAESLSRSIG
+310 EQASAEAASLSRSIG

-337 GAELKVSVNSYHE
+337 GAELKVGMNSYHE
-350 EVVKSLR
+350 EVVKSVR

-380 LLVSRAASRQK
+380 LLISRAASRQK

-411 TESLLLALL
+411 TESLLLALI
-420 GGSLGFA
+420 GGSLGLAF
-427 LAFWVR
+427 AFWVK

-443 VPLPHDIAIGGS
+443 VPLPRDIPIGGS
-455 VVVFAFAASFL
+455 VIVFVLAASFL
-466 TTVLFGLVPAIQ
+466 TTVLFGLVPAFQ

-484 HGPLQEGGRS
+484 HGQLQETGRS
-494 GTPGRSRHGLQGFFV
+494 GTPGRLRLRLQSFFV

-524 LLIRSFAKLLETD
+524 LLIRSFAKLLETN

-547 LKIPIPSE
+547 LNIPIPSE
-555 RYTQAVKVRLFYEQ
+555 RYAHAPKVRQFYEQ

-579 VKAVGLTSDLPLNG
+579 VRAVGLTSDLPLNG
-593 CGTIAIQIEGRTN
+593 CGTIAIQIEGRRN
-606 AGGETP
+606 VGGETP
-612 QAICQTWQVGNY
+612 QAICQTWQVGN
-624 FETLGIPLLKG
+624 FFQTLGIPLRRG

-677 PWQTIVGIVGD
+677 PWQTVVGMVGD
-688 VNDEPLGQQVQ
+688 VNDEPLGQPVQ

-739 SAVIS
+739 SAVIG

-752 LAVAQIRTMAQ
+752 LAVAHIRTMAQ
-763 IISSS
+763 VISSS

-817 QPWNVLQ
+817 QPRNVLH
-824 LVLRRGLRLAGVGA
+824 LVLRRGVRLAGVGA
-838 TIGVAAALALTR
+838 TFGVAAALALTR
-850 LMAGLLYDVSAT
+850 LIAGLLYDVSAT
-862 DPVTFSCV
+862 DPFTFSCV

-883 LPARRAMRVD
+883 VPARRAMRVD
-893 PMVALH
+893 PMVALR

>member
-1 MSLLRSLSDGLRSL
+1 MSRHRRVPNDFSAEIEAHIQLET
-15 FRKERVEGELDEELR
+15 ERLQGQGSSEEDAR
-30 SFLEMAAEE
+30 AAARRAFGNVTRAEE
-39 KMKHGMSRK
+39 RFYESRRWLWW
-48 DALRAVRLER
+48 DHLRQDVRFGL
-58 GSLEVTKEVVRSA
+58 
-71 GWESFVETLWQ
+71 
-82 DLRLATRMLRKN
+82 RMLRKN

-101 VLTLAL
+101 VLTLGL

-132 SRLMMLFEGI
+132 SRLLMLFEGI

-156 FAVFERAQK
+156 FVVFERAQK

-182 EREPE
+182 DGEPE

-198 FPMLGAEPMIGR
+198 FPMLGAEPILGR
-210 TFTSGEDA
+210 TFTIGEDA

-256 GVMPKAF
+256 GVMPRTF

-277 LWVPMTFTVTELE
+277 LWVPMAFTATELE

-337 GAELKVSVNSYHE
+337 GAELKVSMNSYHE
-350 EVVKSLR
+350 EVVKSVR

-365 AVVLVLLIACANVAT
+365 AVALVLLIACANVAT

-391 EVALRTTLGATRVR
+391 EVALRTTLGATRAR

-411 TESLLLALL
+411 TESLLLALIS
-420 GGSLGFA
+420 GSLGLTFT
-427 LAFWVR
+427 LWVKA
-433 TLLLSLVPES
+433 LLLSLVPES
-443 VPLPHDIAIGGS
+443 VPLPRDIPIGGS
-455 VVVFAFAASFL
+455 VIVFVLAASFL
-466 TTVLFGLVPAIQ
+466 TTVLFGLVPAFQ

-484 HGPLQEGGRS
+484 HSPLQEGGRS
-494 GTPGRSRHGLQGFFV
+494 GTPGRSRHRLQGFFV

-537 PGFRPDHVLT
+537 LGFRPDHVLT

-555 RYTQAVKVRLFYEQ
+555 RYTQAVRVRQFYEQ
-569 LLDRAGNIPG
+569 LLERAGNLPG

-624 FETLGIPLLKG
+624 FQTLGIPLLKG

-649 AIVSETAGRQFWPGQ
+649 AIVSATAGRQLWPGQ

-688 VNDEPLGQQVQ
+688 VNDQPLGQPVQ
-699 LHVYRPYLQMADL
+699 LHIYRPYLQMADL

-739 SAVIS
+739 SAVIG
-744 QIHSLDPD
+744 QIHSLDLD
-752 LAVAQIRTMAQ
+752 LAVAPIRTMTQ
-763 IISSS
+763 VISSS

-817 QPWNVLQ
+817 QPRNVLR
-824 LVLRRGLRLAGVGA
+824 LVLRRGMRLAGVGA
-838 TIGVAAALALTR
+838 TFGVAAALALTR

-883 LPARRAMRVD
+883 VPGRRAMRVD

>member
-1 MSLLRSLSDGLRSL
+1 MRFPLWRQTQKENQLNEELQSHLQMDASDRIDRGESA
-15 FRKERVEGELDEELR
+15 ERAQQAARREFGNVALVEQVTRDQWGWRRLDEFAQELR
-30 SFLEMAAEE
+30 YAA
-39 KMKHGMSRK
+39 
-48 DALRAVRLER
+48 
-58 GSLEVTKEVVRSA
+58 
-71 GWESFVETLWQ
+71 
-82 DLRLATRMLRKN
+82 RMLRKN
-94 PGFTAVA
+94 PGFTLVA

-156 FAVFERAQK
+156 FMVFARAQK

-182 EREPE
+182 DREPE

-198 FPMLGAEPMIGR
+198 FPMLGAEPMLGR

-238 PGIVGRNL
+238 PGIIGRNL
-246 ELNRQPYTVI
+246 DLNRTPYIVI

-277 LWVPMTFTVTELE
+277 LWVPMAFTATELE

-299 ALARLRPGLAF
+299 VVARLRPGLAF
-310 EQASAEAESLSRSIG
+310 EQASSEAESLSRSIG

-337 GAELKVSVNSYHE
+337 GAELKISVNRFHE
-350 EVVKSLR
+350 EVVKSVR

-365 AVVLVLLIACANVAT
+365 AVLLVLLIACANVAT
-380 LLVSRAASRQK
+380 LLISRAASRQK

-411 TESLLLALL
+411 TESLLLALIGGTL
-420 GGSLGFA
+420 G
-427 LAFWVR
+427 LAFASWVK
-433 TLLLSLVPES
+433 TYLLSLVPES
-443 VPLPHDIAIGGS
+443 VPLPRDIPTDGS
-455 VVVFAFAASFL
+455 VIVFVLAASFV
-466 TTVLFGLVPAIQ
+466 TTLLCGLVPAFQ
-478 VSAMAL
+478 VSAMSL

-494 GTPGRSRHGLQGFFV
+494 GTPGRLRHRLQGLFV

-524 LLIRSFAKLLETD
+524 LLIQSFAKLVETD

-555 RYTQAVKVRLFYEQ
+555 RYTKAPKVRQFYEQ
-569 LLDRAGNIPG
+569 LLDRTGNIPG

-593 CGTIAIQIEGRTN
+593 CGTIAIQIEGRRN

-624 FETLGIPLLKG
+624 FQTLGIPLLRG
-635 RSFTLEDRIDAQPV
+635 RYFTLEDRIDAQPV
-649 AIVSETAGRQFWPGQ
+649 AIVSETAGRQFWPSQ

-688 VNDEPLGQQVQ
+688 VNDEPLGHPAQ

-725 NLAVLSQTDPASLT
+725 NLAVRSQTDPASLT
-739 SAVIS
+739 SAVIG

-752 LAVAQIRTMAQ
+752 LTVTHIRTMAQ
-763 IISSS
+763 VISSS
-768 VAGPRFNTLLLGVFA
+768 VAGPRFNTLILGVFA
-783 GVALFLAAI
+783 AVALFLAAI

-797 MAYAITQQTHEIG
+797 MAYATTQQTHEIG

-817 QPWNVLQ
+817 QPRNVLY
-824 LVLRRGLRLAGVGA
+824 LVLRRGVRLAGVGA
-838 TIGVAAALALTR
+838 TFGVAAALALTR
-850 LMAGLLYDVSAT
+850 LMAGLLYGVSAT
-862 DPVTFSCV
+862 DPVTFSCA

-883 LPARRAMRVD
+883 MPARRAMRVD
-893 PMVALH
+893 PIVALR

>member
-1 MSLLRSLSDGLRSL
+1 MMWLMQLFSRRRLYGDLSDEIREHLEEKIEKLVADGMP
-15 FRKERVEGELDEELR
+15 RKEAEAAARREFGNVTL
-30 SFLEMAAEE
+30 AEE
-39 KMKHGMSRK
+39 DSREVWRW
-48 DALRAVRLER
+48 A
-58 GSLEVTKEVVRSA
+58 SLESFFADVRYS
-71 GWESFVETLWQ
+71 L
-82 DLRLATRMLRKN
+82 RMLRKN
-94 PGFTAVA
+94 PGFTTVA
-101 VLTLAL
+101 LLTLAL

-121 VLLRPLPFKQP
+121 VLLRPLPFRQP

-156 FAVFERAQK
+156 LAVFERVQK
-165 SFESVGVYQ
+165 SFESVGAYQ
-174 NKYFNISG
+174 NKYFNLSG
-182 EREPE
+182 DREAE

-198 FPMLGAEPMIGR
+198 FPLLGAEPMLGR
-210 TFTSGEDA
+210 TFTPGEDA
-218 PGQNVVILSYG
+218 PGQNVVILGYG

-238 PGIVGRNL
+238 QGIIGRSL
-246 ELNRQPYTVI
+246 ELDRQPYTVI

-263 NFPLRG
+263 TFPLRG

-277 LWVPMTFTVTELE
+277 LWVPMAFTTTELE

-299 ALARLRPGLAF
+299 VLARLRPGLTF
-310 EQASAEAESLSRSIG
+310 EQASAEAQSLSRSIG

-337 GAELKVSVNSYHE
+337 GAELKVSMNSYHE
-350 EVVKSLR
+350 EVVKSVR

-365 AVVLVLLIACANVAT
+365 AVVLVLLIACVNVAT

-391 EVALRTTLGATRVR
+391 EVALRTTLGATRFR

-411 TESLLLALL
+411 TESLLLALI
-420 GGSLGFA
+420 GGSLGLA
-427 LAFWVR
+427 LASWVK

-443 VPLPHDIAIGGS
+443 VPLPRDIPMGGS
-455 VVVFAFAASFL
+455 VIVFVLAASFL
-466 TTVLFGLVPAIQ
+466 TTVLFGLVPALQ

-484 HGPLQEGGRS
+484 HGPLQERGRS
-494 GTPGRSRHGLQGFFV
+494 GTSGRLRHRLQGFFV

-555 RYTQAVKVRLFYEQ
+555 RYTRAAKVRQFYEQ
-569 LLDRAGNIPG
+569 LLDRTGNLTG

-593 CGTIAIQIEGRTN
+593 CGTIAIQIEGGRN

-624 FETLGIPLLKG
+624 FQTLGIPLFKG
-635 RSFTLEDRIDAQPV
+635 RSFTLEDRIDAPPV
-649 AIVSETAGRQFWPGQ
+649 AIVSETAARQFWPGQ

-688 VNDEPLGQQVQ
+688 VNDEPLGQPVQ

-725 NLAVLSQTDPASLT
+725 NLAVRSQTDPASLT
-739 SAVIS
+739 SAVIG

-752 LAVAQIRTMAQ
+752 LAVAHIRTMAQ
-763 IISSS
+763 VISSS

-783 GVALFLAAI
+783 GLALCLAAI

-797 MAYAITQQTHEIG
+797 TAYAITQQTHEIG

-817 QPWNVLQ
+817 QPRNVLH
-824 LVLRRGLRLAGVGA
+824 LVLQQGVRLAGVGA
-838 TIGVAAALALTR
+838 MFGLAAALVLTR
-850 LMAGLLYDVSAT
+850 LMASLLYEVSAT

-883 LPARRAMRVD
+883 VPARRAMRVD
-893 PMVALH
+893 PMVALR

>member
-1 MSLLRSLSDGLRSL
+1 MNWFKQLFSRRRLFNDLSEEIQEHLEE
-15 FRKERVEGELDEELR
+15 KIEELV
-30 SFLEMAAEE
+30 AT
-39 KMKHGMSRK
+39 GMSRK
-48 DALRAVRLER
+48 EATHAARREF
-58 GSLEVTKEVVRSA
+58 GNVTL
-71 GWESFVETLWQ
+71 VEQ
-82 DLRLATRMLRKN
+82 DSRTVWRWPSIEEFFIDIRFGIRILRKN

-113 AIFGVVNA
+113 AVFGVMNA

-165 SFESVGVYQ
+165 SFESVGAYQ

-198 FPMLGAEPMIGR
+198 FPMLGAEPMLGR
-210 TFTSGEDA
+210 TFTIGEDA

-238 PGIVGRNL
+238 PGIIGHNL
-246 ELNRQPYTVI
+246 QLNRQPYTVI

-277 LWVPMTFTVTELE
+277 LWVPMAFTATELE

-299 ALARLRPGLAF
+299 VLARLRPGLAF

-337 GAELKVSVNSYHE
+337 GAELKISMNSYHE
-350 EVVKSLR
+350 EVVKSVR

-411 TESLLLALL
+411 TESLLLALI
-420 GGSLGFA
+420 GGSLG
-427 LAFWVR
+427 LAFAFWLK

-443 VPLPHDIAIGGS
+443 VPLPRDIPIGGS
-455 VVVFAFAASFL
+455 VIVFVLAASFL
-466 TTVLFGLVPAIQ
+466 TTVLFGLVPAFQ

-484 HGPLQEGGRS
+484 HGSLQEGGRS
-494 GTPGRSRHGLQGFFV
+494 GTPGRLRHRLQGFFV

-537 PGFRPDHVLT
+537 PGFRPDHALT
-547 LKIPIPSE
+547 LKIPVPSE
-555 RYTQAVKVRLFYEQ
+555 RYAKAPKVRQFYEQ
-569 LLDRAGNIPG
+569 LLDRAGNLPG
-579 VKAVGLTSDLPLNG
+579 VKAVGLTSDLPLSG
-593 CGTIAIQIEGRTN
+593 CGTIAIQIEGGRN

-624 FETLGIPLLKG
+624 FQTLGIPLLKG
-635 RSFTLEDRIDAQPV
+635 RSFTLEDRNDAQPV
-649 AIVSETAGRQFWPGQ
+649 AIVSETAARQFWPGQ

-688 VNDEPLGQQVQ
+688 VNDEPLGQPVQ

-712 FFEDSRFGEVRSM
+712 FFEDSRFGDVRSM
-725 NLAVLSQTDPASLT
+725 NLAVRSQTDPASLT
-739 SAVIS
+739 SAVIG

-752 LAVAQIRTMAQ
+752 LAVAHIQTMAQ
-763 IISSS
+763 VISSS

-797 MAYAITQQTHEIG
+797 MAYAVTQQTHELG

-817 QPWNVLQ
+817 QPRNVLL
-824 LVLRRGLRLAGVGA
+824 LVLRRGVRLAGVGA
-838 TIGVAAALALTR
+838 TFGVAAALALTR
-850 LMAGLLYDVSAT
+850 LMAGLLYGVSAT

-883 LPARRAMRVD
+883 VPARRAMQVD
-893 PMVALH
+893 PMVALRH
-899 YE
+899 E

>member
-1 MSLLRSLSDGLRSL
+1 MNWFKQLFSRRRLYDDLSEEIHEHLEEKIEELVASGMPRKEAAAAARREFGNVTLAEEDSREVWRWPLIENFLMDLRFGLR
-15 FRKERVEGELDEELR
+15 
-30 SFLEMAAEE
+30 
-39 KMKHGMSRK
+39 
-48 DALRAVRLER
+48 
-58 GSLEVTKEVVRSA
+58 
-71 GWESFVETLWQ
+71 
-82 DLRLATRMLRKN
+82 MLSKN
-94 PGFTAVA
+94 LGFTAVA

-156 FAVFERAQK
+156 FAVIERAQK

-174 NKYFNISG
+174 NKYFNLSG
-182 EREPE
+182 DREPD

-198 FPMLGAEPMIGR
+198 FPMLGAEPMLGR
-210 TFTSGEDA
+210 RFTIGEDA

-229 LWQRRFGAD
+229 LWQHRFGAD
-238 PGIVGRNL
+238 PGIIGRNL

-263 NFPLRG
+263 DFPLRG

-277 LWVPMTFTVTELE
+277 LWVPMAFTATELE

-299 ALARLRPGLAF
+299 VLARLRPGLAF
-310 EQASAEAESLSRSIG
+310 QHASAEAESLSRSIG

-337 GAELKVSVNSYHE
+337 GAELKVSMNSYHE
-350 EVVKSLR
+350 EVVKSVR

-411 TESLLLALL
+411 TESLLLALI

-427 LAFWVR
+427 FASWVK

-443 VPLPHDIAIGGS
+443 VPLPRDIPISGS
-455 VVVFAFAASFL
+455 VIVFVLAASFL
-466 TTVLFGLVPAIQ
+466 TTVLFGLVPAFQ

-484 HGPLQEGGRS
+484 YGPLQEGGRS
-494 GTPGRSRHGLQGFFV
+494 GTPGRLRHRLQGFFV

-524 LLIRSFAKLLETD
+524 LLIRSFAKLLETN

-547 LKIPIPSE
+547 LNIPIPSD
-555 RYTQAVKVRLFYEQ
+555 RFTRAAKVRQFYEQ
-569 LLDRAGNIPG
+569 LLDRAGNIAG

-593 CGTIAIQIEGRTN
+593 CGTIAIQIEGGRNT
-606 AGGETP
+606 GGETP

-624 FETLGIPLLKG
+624 FQTLGIPLLKG
-635 RSFTLEDRIDAQPV
+635 RSFTLEDRIDTQPV
-649 AIVSETAGRQFWPGQ
+649 AIVSEMAGRQFWPGQ

-677 PWQTIVGIVGD
+677 PWQTIVGIAGD
-688 VNDEPLGQQVQ
+688 VNDEPLGQPVR

-725 NLAVLSQTDPASLT
+725 NLAALSQTDPASLT
-739 SAVIS
+739 SAVIG

-752 LAVAQIRTMAQ
+752 LAVAHIRTMTQ
-763 IISSS
+763 VISSS

-797 MAYAITQQTHEIG
+797 MAYAIAQQTHEIG

-817 QPWNVLQ
+817 QPRNVLQ
-824 LVLRRGLRLAGVGA
+824 LVLRRGVRLAGVGA
-838 TIGVAAALALTR
+838 AFGVAAALALTR

-883 LPARRAMRVD
+883 VPARRAMRVD
-893 PMVALH
+893 PMVALR

>member
-1 MSLLRSLSDGLRSL
+1 MKWIRQLFSRRRLYGELSDEIREHLEE
-15 FRKERVEGELDEELR
+15 KIEELV
-30 SFLEMAAEE
+30 AG
-39 KMKHGMSRK
+39 GMSRK
-48 DALRAVRLER
+48 EAAAAARREFGNVGLVEEDSREVWRWPSIENLVADVRYGLRI
-58 GSLEVTKEVVRSA
+58 
-71 GWESFVETLWQ
+71 
-82 DLRLATRMLRKN
+82 LRKN

-147 PKMGFSAPD
+147 PKMGFSGPD
-156 FAVFERAQK
+156 FAVFVRAQK

-182 EREPE
+182 DREPE

-198 FPMLGAEPMIGR
+198 FPMLGAEPMLGR
-210 TFTSGEDA
+210 TFTIGEDA

-238 PGIVGRNL
+238 PGIIGRNL
-246 ELNRQPYTVI
+246 ELNRQPYTII
-256 GVMPKAF
+256 GVMAKAF

-277 LWVPMTFTVTELE
+277 LWVPMAFTATELE

-299 ALARLRPGLAF
+299 VLARLRPGLAF

-337 GAELKVSVNSYHE
+337 GAELKVSMNSYHE
-350 EVVKSLR
+350 EVVKSVR

-391 EVALRTTLGATRVR
+391 EVALRTTLGATRLR

-411 TESLLLALL
+411 TESLLLALI
-420 GGSLGFA
+420 GGSLGLAF
-427 LAFWVR
+427 AFWVK

-443 VPLPHDIAIGGS
+443 VPLPRDIPIGGS
-455 VVVFAFAASFL
+455 VIVFVLAASFL
-466 TTVLFGLVPAIQ
+466 TTVLFGLVPAFQ

-494 GTPGRSRHGLQGFFV
+494 GTPGRLRHRLQGVFV

-555 RYTQAVKVRLFYEQ
+555 RYTHAPKVRQFYKQ

-579 VKAVGLTSDLPLNG
+579 VRAVGLTSDLPLNG
-593 CGTIAIQIEGRTN
+593 CGTIAIQIEGRRN

-624 FETLGIPLLKG
+624 FQTLGIPLLKG
-635 RSFTLEDRIDAQPV
+635 RAFTPEDRIDAQPV

-688 VNDEPLGQQVQ
+688 VNDEPLGQPVQ

-725 NLAVLSQTDPASLT
+725 NLAVRSQTDPASLT
-739 SAVIS
+739 SAVIG

-752 LAVAQIRTMAQ
+752 LAVEHVRTMAQ
-763 IISSS
+763 VISSS

-817 QPWNVLQ
+817 QPRNVLQ
-824 LVLRRGLRLAGVGA
+824 LVLRRGVRLAGVGA
-838 TIGVAAALALTR
+838 AFGVAAALALTR

-883 LPARRAMRVD
+883 VPARRAMRVD
-893 PMVALH
+893 PMVALR

>member
-1 MSLLRSLSDGLRSL
+1 MKFGWEHD
-15 FRKERVEGELDEELR
+15 RKQENLQQELESHLK
-30 SFLEMAAEE
+30 MAA
-39 KMKHGMSRK
+39 SDRI
-48 DALRAVRLER
+48 ER
-58 GSLEVTKEVVRSA
+58 GETAQHAQQASRREFGNVALVEQVTRDQW
-71 GWESFVETLWQ
+71 GWRWLNEFLQ
-82 DLRLATRMLRKN
+82 DLRFGLRTLGKN
-94 PGFTAVA
+94 PGFTLVA

-156 FAVFERAQK
+156 FAVFARAQK

-182 EREPE
+182 DREPE

-192 RISSSV
+192 RVSSSV
-198 FPMLGAEPMIGR
+198 FPMLGAEPMLGR

-218 PGQNVVILSYG
+218 LGQNVVVLSYG
-229 LWQRRFGAD
+229 LWQRRFGSD
-238 PGIVGRNL
+238 PGIIGRNL
-246 ELNRQPYTVI
+246 ELDRKPYTVI

-277 LWVPMTFTVTELE
+277 LWVPMAFTATELE

-299 ALARLRPGLAF
+299 VLARLRPGLAF
-310 EQASAEAESLSRSIG
+310 EQASAEAESLSHSIG

-337 GAELKVSVNSYHE
+337 GAELKVGMNSYHE
-350 EVVKSLR
+350 EVVKSVR

-391 EVALRTTLGATRVR
+391 EIALRTTLGATRVR
-405 LLRQML
+405 LLQQML
-411 TESLLLALL
+411 TESLLLALI
-420 GGSLGFA
+420 GGSLG
-427 LAFWVR
+427 LAFASWVK
-433 TLLLSLVPES
+433 TYLVSLVPES
-443 VPLPHDIAIGGS
+443 VPLPRDTAADGS
-455 VVVFAFAASFL
+455 VIVFVLAASFV
-466 TTVLFGLVPAIQ
+466 TTVLCGLVPAFQ

-494 GTPGRSRHGLQGFFV
+494 GTPGRLRHRLQGFFV

-524 LLIRSFAKLLETD
+524 LLIRSFTKLLETD

-547 LKIPIPSE
+547 LKILIPSE
-555 RYTQAVKVRLFYEQ
+555 RYTQAPKVRQFYEQ
-569 LLDRAGNIPG
+569 LLDRTGNIPG

-593 CGTIAIQIEGRTN
+593 CGTIAIQIEGGRN

-624 FETLGIPLLKG
+624 FQTLGIPLFKG
-635 RSFTLEDRIDAQPV
+635 RYFTLEDRIDAQPV

-664 DPIGKRIRWGVYT
+664 DPIGKRIRWGIYT

-688 VNDEPLGQQVQ
+688 VNDEPLGHPAQ

-725 NLAVLSQTDPASLT
+725 NLAVRSQTDPASLT
-739 SAVIS
+739 SAVIG

-752 LAVAQIRTMAQ
+752 LTVAHIRTMAQ
-763 IISSS
+763 VISSS
-768 VAGPRFNTLLLGVFA
+768 VAGPRFNTLILGAFA
-783 GVALFLAAI
+783 AVALFLAAI

-797 MAYAITQQTHEIG
+797 MAYATTQQTHEIG

-817 QPWNVLQ
+817 QPRNVLY
-824 LVLRRGLRLAGVGA
+824 LVLRRGVRLAGVGA
-838 TIGVAAALALTR
+838 AFGVAAALALTR
-850 LMAGLLYDVSAT
+850 LMAGLLYDVSST

-883 LPARRAMRVD
+883 VPARRAMRVD
-893 PMVALH
+893 PIVALR

>member
-1 MSLLRSLSDGLRSL
+1 MRLPGWRRKQHQSDLEEEIARHLQFAAGD
-15 FRKERVEGELDEELR
+15 RVERGESAERAQQAARREFGNVALVEQVTRDQWPWRWLDE
-30 SFLEMAAEE
+30 FL
-39 KMKHGMSRK
+39 
-48 DALRAVRLER
+48 
-58 GSLEVTKEVVRSA
+58 
-71 GWESFVETLWQ
+71 Q
-82 DLRLATRMLRKN
+82 DLRYATRMLRKN
-94 PGFTAVA
+94 PGFTLVA

-113 AIFGVVNA
+113 AIFAVVNA

-132 SRLMMLFEGI
+132 SRLIMLFEGI

-156 FAVFERAQK
+156 FVVFARAQK
-165 SFESVGVYQ
+165 SFESVGAYQ

-182 EREPE
+182 DGEPE

-198 FPMLGAEPMIGR
+198 FPMLGVEPMLGR
-210 TFTSGEDA
+210 TFTSAEDA
-218 PGQNVVILSYG
+218 PGQSVVILSYG

-238 PGIVGRNL
+238 PGIIGRNL
-246 ELNRQPYTVI
+246 DLNRKPYTVI

-277 LWVPMTFTVTELE
+277 LWVPMAFTATELE

-299 ALARLRPGLAF
+299 VLAGLRPGLAF
-310 EQASAEAESLSRSIG
+310 EQASSEAESLSLLIG

-337 GAELKVSVNSYHE
+337 GAELKVAMNPYHE
-350 EVVKSLR
+350 EVVKSVR

-380 LLVSRAASRQK
+380 LLVSRAASRHK

-405 LLRQML
+405 LLQQML
-411 TESLLLALL
+411 TESLLLALI
-420 GGSLGFA
+420 GGSLG
-427 LAFWVR
+427 LAFASGLK
-433 TLLLSLVPES
+433 TYLLSLVPES
-443 VPLPHDIAIGGS
+443 VPLPRDIPTDGG
-455 VVVFAFAASFL
+455 VIAFVLAACL
-466 TTVLFGLVPAIQ
+466 VTTVLCGLVPAFQ

-494 GTPGRSRHGLQGFFV
+494 GTPGRLRHRLQGFFV

-524 LLIRSFAKLLETD
+524 LLIRSFAKLVEID

-555 RYTQAVKVRLFYEQ
+555 RYTQAPKVRQFYEQ
-569 LLDRAGNIPG
+569 LLDRTGNIPG

-593 CGTIAIQIEGRTN
+593 CGTIAIQIEGGRN
-606 AGGETP
+606 AARETP

-624 FETLGIPLLKG
+624 FQTLGIPLLKG
-635 RSFTLEDRIDAQPV
+635 RYFTLQDRMDAQPV
-649 AIVSETAGRQFWPGQ
+649 ATVSESAARQLWPGQ

-688 VNDEPLGQQVQ
+688 VNDEPLGQPVQ

-725 NLAVLSQTDPASLT
+725 NLAVRSQTDPASLT
-739 SAVIS
+739 SAVIG

-752 LAVAQIRTMAQ
+752 LTVAHIRTMAQ
-763 IISSS
+763 VISSS

-783 GVALFLAAI
+783 AAALFLAAI

-797 MAYAITQQTHEIG
+797 MAYATTQQTHEIG

-817 QPWNVLQ
+817 QPSNVLY
-824 LVLRRGLRLAGVGA
+824 LVLRRGVRLAGVGA
-838 TIGVAAALALTR
+838 AFGVAAALALTR

-870 VILLLAIALLACY
+870 VILLLAIALLACCV
-883 LPARRAMRVD
+883 PARRAMRVD
-893 PMVALH
+893 PIVALR

>member
-1 MSLLRSLSDGLRSL
+1 MNWFKQLFSRRRLYDDLSEEIHEHLEEKIEELVASGMP
-15 FRKERVEGELDEELR
+15 RKEAAAAARREFGNVTLMEEDSRRVWRWPSIED
-30 SFLEMAAEE
+30 FFM
-39 KMKHGMSRK
+39 
-48 DALRAVRLER
+48 DVRY
-58 GSLEVTKEVVRSA
+58 GV
-71 GWESFVETLWQ
+71 
-82 DLRLATRMLRKN
+82 RMLRKN

-113 AIFGVVNA
+113 AVFGVVNA

-156 FAVFERAQK
+156 LAVFERAQK
-165 SFESVGVYQ
+165 SFESIGVYQ

-182 EREPE
+182 DKEPE
-187 RLMAA
+187 RLMSA

-198 FPMLGAEPMIGR
+198 FPMLGAEPMLGR
-210 TFTSGEDA
+210 TFTIGEDA

-238 PGIVGRNL
+238 PGIIGRNL

-277 LWVPMTFTVTELE
+277 LWVPMAFTATELE

-299 ALARLRPGLAF
+299 VLARLRPGLAF
-310 EQASAEAESLSRSIG
+310 EQASAEAASLSRSIG

-337 GAELKVSVNSYHE
+337 GAELKVGMNSYHE
-350 EVVKSLR
+350 EVVKSVR

-380 LLVSRAASRQK
+380 LLISRAASRQK

-411 TESLLLALL
+411 TESLLLALI
-420 GGSLGFA
+420 GGSLGLAF
-427 LAFWVR
+427 AFWVK

-443 VPLPHDIAIGGS
+443 VPLPRDIPIGGS
-455 VVVFAFAASFL
+455 VIVFVLAASFL
-466 TTVLFGLVPAIQ
+466 TTVLFGLVPAFQ

-484 HGPLQEGGRS
+484 HGQLQETGRS
-494 GTPGRSRHGLQGFFV
+494 GTPGRLRLRLQSFFV

-524 LLIRSFAKLLETD
+524 LLIRSFAKLLETN

-547 LKIPIPSE
+547 LNIPIPSE
-555 RYTQAVKVRLFYEQ
+555 RYTQATKVRQFYEQ

-579 VKAVGLTSDLPLNG
+579 VRAVGLTSDLPLNG
-593 CGTIAIQIEGRTN
+593 CGTIAIQIEGGRN

-612 QAICQTWQVGNY
+612 QAICQTWQVGN
-624 FETLGIPLLKG
+624 FFQTLGIPLRRG

-677 PWQTIVGIVGD
+677 PWQTVVGIVGD
-688 VNDEPLGQQVQ
+688 VNDEPLGQPVQ

-739 SAVIS
+739 SAVIG

-752 LAVAQIRTMAQ
+752 LAVAHIRTMAQ
-763 IISSS
+763 VISSS

-797 MAYAITQQTHEIG
+797 MAYAVTQQTHEIG

-817 QPWNVLQ
+817 QPRNVLQ
-824 LVLRRGLRLAGVGA
+824 LVLRRGVRLAGVGA
-838 TIGVAAALALTR
+838 TFGVAAALALTR
-850 LMAGLLYDVSAT
+850 LIAGLLYDVSAT
-862 DPVTFSCV
+862 DPFTFSCV

-883 LPARRAMRVD
+883 VPARRAMRVD
-893 PMVALH
+893 PMVALR

>member
-1 MSLLRSLSDGLRSL
+1 MNWFKQLFSRRRLYDDLSEEIHEHLEEKIEELVASGMP
-15 FRKERVEGELDEELR
+15 RKEAAAAARREFGNVTLMEEDSRRVWRWPSIED
-30 SFLEMAAEE
+30 FFM
-39 KMKHGMSRK
+39 
-48 DALRAVRLER
+48 DVRY
-58 GSLEVTKEVVRSA
+58 GV
-71 GWESFVETLWQ
+71 
-82 DLRLATRMLRKN
+82 RMLRKN

-113 AIFGVVNA
+113 AVFGVVNA

-156 FAVFERAQK
+156 LAVFERAQK
-165 SFESVGVYQ
+165 SFESIGVYQ

-182 EREPE
+182 DKEPE
-187 RLMAA
+187 RLMSA

-198 FPMLGAEPMIGR
+198 FPMLGAEPMLGR
-210 TFTSGEDA
+210 TFTIGEDA

-238 PGIVGRNL
+238 PGIIGRNL
-246 ELNRQPYTVI
+246 ELNRQPYTVV

-277 LWVPMTFTVTELE
+277 LWVPMAFTATELE

-299 ALARLRPGLAF
+299 VLARLRPGLAF
-310 EQASAEAESLSRSIG
+310 EQASAEAASLSRSIG

-337 GAELKVSVNSYHE
+337 GAELKVGMNSYHE
-350 EVVKSLR
+350 EVVKSVR

-380 LLVSRAASRQK
+380 LLISRAASRQK

-411 TESLLLALL
+411 TESLLLALI
-420 GGSLGFA
+420 GGSLGLAF
-427 LAFWVR
+427 AFWVK

-443 VPLPHDIAIGGS
+443 VPLPRDIPIGGS
-455 VVVFAFAASFL
+455 VIVFVLAASFL
-466 TTVLFGLVPAIQ
+466 TTVLFGLVPAFQ

-484 HGPLQEGGRS
+484 HGQLQETGRS
-494 GTPGRSRHGLQGFFV
+494 GTPGRLRLRLQSFFV

-524 LLIRSFAKLLETD
+524 LLIRSFAKLLETN

-547 LKIPIPSE
+547 LNIPIPSE
-555 RYTQAVKVRLFYEQ
+555 RYTQATKVRQFYEQ

-579 VKAVGLTSDLPLNG
+579 VRAVGLTSDLPLNG
-593 CGTIAIQIEGRTN
+593 CGTIAIQIEGGRN

-612 QAICQTWQVGNY
+612 QAICQTWQVGN
-624 FETLGIPLLKG
+624 FFQTLGIPLRRG

-677 PWQTIVGIVGD
+677 PWQTVVGMVGD
-688 VNDEPLGQQVQ
+688 VSDEPLGQPVQ

-739 SAVIS
+739 SAVIG
-744 QIHSLDPD
+744 QIHSLDPN
-752 LAVAQIRTMAQ
+752 LAVAHIRTMAQ
-763 IISSS
+763 VISSS

-817 QPWNVLQ
+817 QPRNVLQ
-824 LVLRRGLRLAGVGA
+824 LVLRRGMRLAGVGA
-838 TIGVAAALALTR
+838 TFGVAAALALTR
-850 LMAGLLYDVSAT
+850 LIAGLLYDVSAT
-862 DPVTFSCV
+862 DPFTFSCV

-883 LPARRAMRVD
+883 VPARRAMRVD
-893 PMVALH
+893 PMVALR

>member
-1 MSLLRSLSDGLRSL
+1 MNRFKQLFSRRRFYDDLSEEIQQHLQEKIEELVASGMP
-15 FRKERVEGELDEELR
+15 RKEADATARREFGNVTLTEEDGR
-30 SFLEMAAEE
+30 EVWRWPSIENFLMDIRF
-39 KMKHGMSRK
+39 G
-48 DALRAVRLER
+48 L
-58 GSLEVTKEVVRSA
+58 
-71 GWESFVETLWQ
+71 
-82 DLRLATRMLRKN
+82 RMLRKN

-113 AIFGVVNA
+113 AVFGVVNA

-156 FAVFERAQK
+156 FAVFERAQE
-165 SFESVGVYQ
+165 SFESIGVYQ

-182 EREPE
+182 DREPE

-198 FPMLGAEPMIGR
+198 FPMLGAEPMLGR
-210 TFTSGEDA
+210 TFTIGEDA

-229 LWQRRFGAD
+229 FWQRRFGAD
-238 PGIVGRNL
+238 PGIIGRNL

-263 NFPLRG
+263 TFPLRG

-277 LWVPMTFTVTELE
+277 LWVPMAFTATELE

-337 GAELKVSVNSYHE
+337 GAELKVSMSSYHE
-350 EVVKSLR
+350 EVVKSVR

-411 TESLLLALL
+411 TESLLLALI
-420 GGSLGFA
+420 GGSLGLSF
-427 LAFWVR
+427 AFWVK

-443 VPLPHDIAIGGS
+443 VPLPRDIPIGGS
-455 VVVFAFAASFL
+455 VIVFVLAASFL
-466 TTVLFGLVPAIQ
+466 TTVLFGLVPAFQ

-484 HGPLQEGGRS
+484 RGPLQEGRRS
-494 GTPGRSRHGLQGFFV
+494 GTPGRLRHRLQGFFV

-547 LKIPIPSE
+547 LNIPIPSE
-555 RYTQAVKVRLFYEQ
+555 RYTHAPKVRQFYEQ
-569 LLDRAGNIPG
+569 LLDRTGNIPG

-593 CGTIAIQIEGRTN
+593 CGTIAIQIEGARN

-624 FETLGIPLLKG
+624 FRTLGIPLLKG

-677 PWQTIVGIVGD
+677 PWQTIVGIVSD
-688 VNDEPLGQQVQ
+688 VNDEPLGQPVQ

-712 FFEDSRFGEVRSM
+712 FFEDTRFGEVRSM

-739 SAVIS
+739 SAVIG

-752 LAVAQIRTMAQ
+752 LAVAHIRTMAQ
-763 IISSS
+763 VISSS
-768 VAGPRFNTLLLGVFA
+768 VAAPRFNTLLLGVFA

-817 QPWNVLQ
+817 QPRNVLQ
-824 LVLRRGLRLAGVGA
+824 LVLRRGMRLAGVGA
-838 TIGVAAALALTR
+838 TFGVAAALALTR

-870 VILLLAIALLACY
+870 VILLLAIALLASY
-883 LPARRAMRVD
+883 VPARRAMRVD
-893 PMVALH
+893 PMVALR

>member
-1 MSLLRSLSDGLRSL
+1 MNWFKQLLSRRRLYDDLSEEIQAHLEE
-15 FRKERVEGELDEELR
+15 KIEELVA
-30 SFLEMAAEE
+30 S
-39 KMKHGMSRK
+39 GMPRK
-48 DALRAVRLER
+48 DAAAAARREFGNLTLVRQDSREI
-58 GSLEVTKEVVRSA
+58 
-71 GWESFVETLWQ
+71 WQ
-82 DLRLATRMLRKN
+82 WPSIENCLIDIRFGLRMLRKN
-94 PGFTAVA
+94 PGFTAAA

-113 AIFGVVNA
+113 AVFGVMNA

-156 FAVFERAQK
+156 FAVFVRAQK

-182 EREPE
+182 DREPE

-198 FPMLGAEPMIGR
+198 FPMLGAEPMLGR
-210 TFTSGEDA
+210 TFTTGEDA

-238 PGIVGRNL
+238 PSIIGRNL
-246 ELNRQPYTVI
+246 GLNRQPYTVI

-277 LWVPMTFTVTELE
+277 LWVPMAFTATELE

-337 GAELKVSVNSYHE
+337 GAGLKVSMSSYHE
-350 EVVKSLR
+350 EVVKSVR

-391 EVALRTTLGATRVR
+391 EVALRITLGATRVP

-411 TESLLLALL
+411 TESLLLALI
-420 GGSLGFA
+420 GGSLGLAF
-427 LAFWVR
+427 AFWVK

-443 VPLPHDIAIGGS
+443 VPLPRDIPIGGS
-455 VVVFAFAASFL
+455 VIVFVLAASFL
-466 TTVLFGLVPAIQ
+466 TTVLFGLVPAFQ

-484 HGPLQEGGRS
+484 HGPLQEGDRS
-494 GTPGRSRHGLQGFFV
+494 GTPGRLRHRLQGFFV

-524 LLIRSFAKLLETD
+524 LLIRSFANLLETD

-547 LKIPIPSE
+547 LNIPIPSE
-555 RYTQAVKVRLFYEQ
+555 RYTHAPKVRQFYEE
-569 LLDRAGNIPG
+569 LLDRAGNLPG
-579 VKAVGLTSDLPLNG
+579 VKEVGLTSDLPLNG
-593 CGTIAIQIEGRTN
+593 CGTIAIQIEGGRN
-606 AGGETP
+606 AAGETP

-624 FETLGIPLLKG
+624 FQTLGIPLLKG

-664 DPIGKRIRWGVYT
+664 DPLGKRIRWGVYA
-677 PWQTIVGIVGD
+677 PWQTVVGLVGD
-688 VNDEPLGQQVQ
+688 VNDEPLGQPVQ

-712 FFEDSRFGEVRSM
+712 FFEDSRFGELRSM

-739 SAVIS
+739 SAVIG

-752 LAVAQIRTMAQ
+752 LAVAHIRTMAQ
-763 IISSS
+763 VISSS

-817 QPWNVLQ
+817 QPRNVLQ
-824 LVLRRGLRLAGVGA
+824 LVLRRGVRLAGVGA
-838 TIGVAAALALTR
+838 TFGVAAALALTR

-870 VILLLAIALLACY
+870 VIVLLAIALLACY

-893 PMVALH
+893 PMVALR

>member
-1 MSLLRSLSDGLRSL
+1 MRLPFSRKSQRQMQLEQEIQSHLQMAASDRLDR
-15 FRKERVEGELDEELR
+15 GESTDHAQQAARREFGNVALIEQVTRDQWGWRWLDE
-30 SFLEMAAEE
+30 FA
-39 KMKHGMSRK
+39 
-48 DALRAVRLER
+48 
-58 GSLEVTKEVVRSA
+58 
-71 GWESFVETLWQ
+71 Q
-82 DLRLATRMLRKN
+82 DLRYAARMLRKN
-94 PGFTAVA
+94 PGFTLVA

-121 VLLRPLPFKQP
+121 VLLRPLPFKEP

-156 FAVFERAQK
+156 FTVFARAQK

-174 NKYFNISG
+174 NKYFNISSNG
-182 EREPE
+182 EPE

-192 RISSSV
+192 RVSSSV
-198 FPMLGAEPMIGR
+198 FPMLGAEPMLGR

-229 LWQRRFGAD
+229 LWQRRFGAQ
-238 PGIVGRNL
+238 PGIIGRSL
-246 ELNRQPYTVI
+246 ELNKTSYTVI

-277 LWVPMTFTVTELE
+277 LWVPMAFTATELE
-290 GWGTNYMNG
+290 GWGTNYMNA
-299 ALARLRPGLAF
+299 ALARLRSGLSF

-337 GAELKVSVNSYHE
+337 GAELKVGINSYHE
-350 EVVKSLR
+350 EVVKSVR

-365 AVVLVLLIACANVAT
+365 AVALVLLIACANVAT

-405 LLRQML
+405 LFRQML
-411 TESLLLALL
+411 TESLLLALM
-420 GGSLGFA
+420 GGSLG
-427 LAFWVR
+427 LAFASWVK
-433 TLLLSLVPES
+433 TYLLSLVPES
-443 VPLPHDIAIGGS
+443 VPLPREIPTGGS
-455 VVVFAFAASFL
+455 VMVFVLAASLL
-466 TTVLFGLVPAIQ
+466 TTVLFGLFPAFQ
-478 VSAMAL
+478 VSAVAL

-494 GTPGRSRHGLQGFFV
+494 GTTGRLRPRLQGFFV

-524 LLIRSFAKLLETD
+524 LLIRSFAKLLQTD

-555 RYTQAVKVRLFYEQ
+555 RYPQAQKVRQFYEQ
-569 LLDRAGNIPG
+569 LLDRTGNIPG

-593 CGTIAIQIEGRTN
+593 CGTVAIQIEGARN

-624 FETLGIPLLKG
+624 FQTLGIPLLKG
-635 RSFTLEDRIDAQPV
+635 RHFTLQDRIDAQPV
-649 AIVSETAGRQFWPGQ
+649 AIVSETAARQFWPGQ

-677 PWQTIVGIVGD
+677 PWQTIVGIAGD
-688 VNDEPLGQQVQ
+688 VNDQPLGQRVQ

-725 NLAVLSQTDPASLT
+725 NLAVRSQTDPPSLT
-739 SAVIS
+739 PAVIG

-752 LAVAQIRTMAQ
+752 LTVVHIRTMAQ
-763 IISSS
+763 VISSS

-783 GVALFLAAI
+783 AVALFLAAI

-797 MAYAITQQTHEIG
+797 MAYATTQQTHEIG

-817 QPWNVLQ
+817 QPRNVLYH
-824 LVLRRGLRLAGVGA
+824 LLRRGVRLAGVGP
-838 TIGVAAALALTR
+838 TFGVAAALALTR
-850 LMAGLLYDVSAT
+850 LMTGLLYDVSAT

-870 VILLLAIALLACY
+870 VGLLLAIALLACY
-883 LPARRAMRVD
+883 IPARRAMRVD
-893 PMVALH
+893 PIVALR

>member
-1 MSLLRSLSDGLRSL
+1 MNWFKQLFSRRRLYDDLSEEIHEHLEEKIGELVASGMP
-15 FRKERVEGELDEELR
+15 RKEAAAAARREFGNVTLMEEDSRRVWRWPSIED
-30 SFLEMAAEE
+30 FFM
-39 KMKHGMSRK
+39 
-48 DALRAVRLER
+48 DVRY
-58 GSLEVTKEVVRSA
+58 GV
-71 GWESFVETLWQ
+71 
-82 DLRLATRMLRKN
+82 RMLRKN

-113 AIFGVVNA
+113 AVFGVVNA

-156 FAVFERAQK
+156 LAVFERAQK
-165 SFESVGVYQ
+165 SFESIGVYQ

-182 EREPE
+182 DKEPE
-187 RLMAA
+187 RLMSA

-198 FPMLGAEPMIGR
+198 FPMLGAEPMLGR
-210 TFTSGEDA
+210 TFTIGEDA

-238 PGIVGRNL
+238 PGIIGRNL

-277 LWVPMTFTVTELE
+277 LWVPMAFTATELE
-290 GWGTNYMNG
+290 GWGTNYMN
-299 ALARLRPGLAF
+299 AVLARLRPGLAF
-310 EQASAEAESLSRSIG
+310 EQASAEAASLSRSIG

-337 GAELKVSVNSYHE
+337 GAELKVGMNSYHE
-350 EVVKSLR
+350 EVVKSVR

-380 LLVSRAASRQK
+380 LLISRAASRQK

-411 TESLLLALL
+411 TESLLLALI
-420 GGSLGFA
+420 GGSLGLAF
-427 LAFWVR
+427 AFWVK

-443 VPLPHDIAIGGS
+443 VPLPRDIPIGGS
-455 VVVFAFAASFL
+455 VIVFVLAASFL
-466 TTVLFGLVPAIQ
+466 TTVLFGLVPAFQ

-484 HGPLQEGGRS
+484 HGQLQETGRS
-494 GTPGRSRHGLQGFFV
+494 GTPGRLRLRLQSFFV

-524 LLIRSFAKLLETD
+524 LLIRSFAKLLETN

-547 LKIPIPSE
+547 LNIPIPSE
-555 RYTQAVKVRLFYEQ
+555 RYTQATKVRQFYER

-579 VKAVGLTSDLPLNG
+579 VRAVGLTSDLPLNG
-593 CGTIAIQIEGRTN
+593 CGTIAIQIEGGRN

-612 QAICQTWQVGNY
+612 QAICQTWQVGN
-624 FETLGIPLLKG
+624 FFQTLGIPLRRG

-677 PWQTIVGIVGD
+677 PWQTVVGIVGD
-688 VNDEPLGQQVQ
+688 VNDGPLGQPVQ

-725 NLAVLSQTDPASLT
+725 NLALLSQTDPASLT
-739 SAVIS
+739 SAVIG

-752 LAVAQIRTMAQ
+752 LAVAHIRTMAQ
-763 IISSS
+763 VISSS

-817 QPWNVLQ
+817 QPRNVLQ
-824 LVLRRGLRLAGVGA
+824 LVLRRGMRLAGVGA
-838 TIGVAAALALTR
+838 AFGVAAALALTR
-850 LMAGLLYDVSAT
+850 LMAGLLYDVSAN
-862 DPVTFSCV
+862 DPLTFSCV

-883 LPARRAMRVD
+883 VPARRAMRVD
-893 PMVALH
+893 PMVALR

>member
-1 MSLLRSLSDGLRSL
+1 MMWLMQLFSRRRLYGDLSDEIREHLEEKTEELVADGMP
-15 FRKERVEGELDEELR
+15 RKEAEAAARREFGNVTL
-30 SFLEMAAEE
+30 AEE
-39 KMKHGMSRK
+39 DSREVWQW
-48 DALRAVRLER
+48 A
-58 GSLEVTKEVVRSA
+58 SLESFFADVRY
-71 GWESFVETLWQ
+71 GL
-82 DLRLATRMLRKN
+82 RMLRKN
-94 PGFTAVA
+94 PGFTTVA
-101 VLTLAL
+101 LLTLAL
-107 GIGANT
+107 GIGANA
-113 AIFGVVNA
+113 AIFAVVNA
-121 VLLRPLPFKQP
+121 ALLRPLPFKQP

-156 FAVFERAQK
+156 LVVLERAQK

-174 NKYFNISG
+174 NRYFNLSG
-182 EREPE
+182 DREAE

-198 FPMLGAEPMIGR
+198 FPLLGAEPMLGR
-210 TFTSGEDA
+210 TFTPGEDA
-218 PGQNVVILSYG
+218 PGQKVVILSYG

-238 PGIVGRNL
+238 QGIIGRSL
-246 ELNRQPYTVI
+246 ELDRQPYTVI

-263 NFPLRG
+263 TFPLRG

-277 LWVPMTFTVTELE
+277 LWVPMAFATTELE

-299 ALARLRPGLAF
+299 VLARLRPGLTF
-310 EQASAEAESLSRSIG
+310 EQASAEAQSLSRSIG

-337 GAELKVSVNSYHE
+337 GAELKVSMNSYHE
-350 EVVKSLR
+350 EVVKSVR

-365 AVVLVLLIACANVAT
+365 AVVLVLLIACVNVAT

-411 TESLLLALL
+411 TESLLLALI
-420 GGSLGFA
+420 GSSLG
-427 LAFWVR
+427 LAFASWAK

-443 VPLPHDIAIGGS
+443 VPLPRDIPLDGS
-455 VVVFAFAASFL
+455 VIVFVLAASFL
-466 TTVLFGLVPAIQ
+466 TTVLFGLVPALQ

-484 HGPLQEGGRS
+484 HGPLQERGRS
-494 GTPGRSRHGLQGFFV
+494 GTSGRLRHRLQGFFV

-555 RYTQAVKVRLFYEQ
+555 SYTRAAKVRQFYEQ
-569 LLDRAGNIPG
+569 LLDRTGNIPG

-593 CGTIAIQIEGRTN
+593 CGTIAIQIEGGRN

-624 FETLGIPLLKG
+624 FQTLGVPLLKG
-635 RSFTLEDRIDAQPV
+635 RSFTLADHIDAQPV
-649 AIVSETAGRQFWPGQ
+649 AIVSETAARQFWPGQ

-688 VNDEPLGQQVQ
+688 VNDEPLGQPVQ

-712 FFEDSRFGEVRSM
+712 FFADSRFGEVRSM
-725 NLAVLSQTDPASLT
+725 NLAVRSQTDPASLT
-739 SAVIS
+739 SAVIG

-752 LAVAQIRTMAQ
+752 LAVAHIRTMAQ
-763 IISSS
+763 VLSSS

-783 GVALFLAAI
+783 GLALGLAAI

-797 MAYAITQQTHEIG
+797 TAYAITQQAHEIG

-817 QPWNVLQ
+817 QPRDVLH
-824 LVLRRGLRLAGVGA
+824 LVLRQGVRLAGVGA
-838 TIGVAAALALTR
+838 MFGLPAALVLTR
-850 LMAGLLYDVSAT
+850 LMAGLLYEVSAT
-862 DPVTFSCV
+862 DPVTFFSV
-870 VILLLAIALLACY
+870 AILLLAIALLACY
-883 LPARRAMRVD
+883 VPARRAMRVD
-893 PMVALH
+893 PMVALR

>member
-1 MSLLRSLSDGLRSL
+1 MNWFKQLFSRRRLYDDLSEEIQQHLQEKIEELVASGMP
-15 FRKERVEGELDEELR
+15 RKEATAAARCEFGNVTLTEEDSR
-30 SFLEMAAEE
+30 EVWQWPSIENFLM
-39 KMKHGMSRK
+39 
-48 DALRAVRLER
+48 DVRF
-58 GSLEVTKEVVRSA
+58 GA
-71 GWESFVETLWQ
+71 
-82 DLRLATRMLRKN
+82 RMLRKN

-101 VLTLAL
+101 VLTLGL

-156 FAVFERAQK
+156 FVVFERAQK

-182 EREPE
+182 DREPE

-198 FPMLGAEPMIGR
+198 FPMLGAEPMLGR
-210 TFTSGEDA
+210 TFTIGEDA
-218 PGQNVVILSYG
+218 LGQNVVILSYG

-238 PGIVGRNL
+238 SGIIGRNL

-277 LWVPMTFTVTELE
+277 LWVPMAFTATELE

-299 ALARLRPGLAF
+299 VLARLRPGLAF

-337 GAELKVSVNSYHE
+337 GAELKVSMNSYHE
-350 EVVKSLR
+350 EVVKSVR

-411 TESLLLALL
+411 TESLLLALI
-420 GGSLGFA
+420 GGSLGLAF
-427 LAFWVR
+427 AFWVK

-443 VPLPHDIAIGGS
+443 VPLPRDIPIGGR
-455 VVVFAFAASFL
+455 VIVFVLAASFL
-466 TTVLFGLVPAIQ
+466 TTVLFGLVPAFQ

-484 HGPLQEGGRS
+484 HGPLQEGGRG
-494 GTPGRSRHGLQGFFV
+494 GTPGRLRHRLQGFFV

-524 LLIRSFAKLLETD
+524 LLIRSFAKLLEAN

-555 RYTQAVKVRLFYEQ
+555 RYTRAPKVRQFYEQ

-579 VKAVGLTSDLPLNG
+579 VKAVGLTSDLPLSG
-593 CGTIAIQIEGRTN
+593 CGTIAIQIEGGRS
-606 AGGETP
+606 GGETP

-624 FETLGIPLLKG
+624 FQTLGVPLLKG

-649 AIVSETAGRQFWPGQ
+649 AIVSEAAGRQFWPGQ

-688 VNDEPLGQQVQ
+688 VNDEPLGQPAR

-712 FFEDSRFGEVRSM
+712 FFEDTRFGEVRSM

-739 SAVIS
+739 SAVIG
-744 QIHSLDPD
+744 QIHWLDPD
-752 LAVAQIRTMAQ
+752 LAVAHIRTMAQ
-763 IISSS
+763 VISSS

-797 MAYAITQQTHEIG
+797 MAYAVTQQTHEIG

-817 QPWNVLQ
+817 QPRNVLQ
-824 LVLRRGLRLAGVGA
+824 LVLRRGVRLAGVGA
-838 TIGVAAALALTR
+838 MFGVAAALALTR

-883 LPARRAMRVD
+883 VPARRAMRVD
-893 PMVALH
+893 PMVALR